1 MKNPELITADDLNS
15 WPDNDARDAQENFP
29 LLIRHLLLN
38 TPGVSAVSAR
48 AGNGV
53 NEPGYDG
60 FAQLD
65 EAVSVLP
72 SGSLRFEFGTNKDIS
87 TKASKDYRKRSKQD
101 DAASHVFVFAT
112 PRRWSGKDKWLEERR
127 SEGKFANVWALDAD
141 DLEAWLETSPSSHY
155 WLSEHLGKQPDEAR
169 TLEQWWGS
177 FHQATHPELP
187 LSMFTAGREST
198 RDKLRE
204 LLAKAPRT
212 ITIQADWRNDCL
224 AFIYASLAADG
235 EDELSALDRSVI
247 IVKSS
252 GAWNRIA
259 RQTGKSILIPAV
271 DGAETKP
278 AIDNGHYVIKIV
290 DREQVVYGKVDVKLP
305 RVSRPD
311 VQTLLN
317 DCGIKFQKA
326 NRLAGLAR
334 RNMPSFVRAL
344 TRDAA
349 IQTPM
354 WATDTSASML
364 AALTLVGA
372 WNANNDKDTQ
382 AIAELVGSD
391 YDTVTSLCQQRAGG
405 NDPVMSRSGSAWR
418 FASLEEAFRCLSSK
432 IIDGVVER
440 WKQITL
446 DVLGEANPS
455 YGLNPLE
462 KVEQQLNQP
471 TSQVQY
477 SEELKSGIA
486 RSLAMV
492 GSMDGDGA
500 LSGKLKDSVVAI
512 TNQLLNQAVGD
523 DSGRVWNLIGPR
535 LRYLAEAA
543 PQKFIDVTINNL
555 KQDASSLLRAYYA
568 DSNDILFGDPWFHP
582 HLLCALEVLAWS
594 EEYFD
599 DAIECLALLAANPA
613 DDKQRGNRPDESLA
627 AILCGWAN
635 FTTFPSGERLAA
647 LDIVKRISSPVGWD
661 LLFALWPDCS
671 AVITPP
677 ATPHFR
683 ADWCPL
689 TDAPVLRRDWN
700 VYRNGLVE
708 RALTWSDVTPSNL
721 NQLVNHINRG
731 IMPEDRAKIIDYL
744 GELALSTEY
753 NDDDRYVVWNALCQ
767 LATSHYHHRASE
779 WSLPEEEVDRLLELS
794 DRWKPTSPVLRHL
807 YLFDHTPGLLDCAL
821 HRDIDNYDQKVEARR
836 QEALSEIL
844 ADPQAIDDLALF
856 ASRADASLVLGWML
870 ADRQELNFWDIAH
883 WVDSSDSKLT
893 AVVDGYLY
901 RALRQRGASWLQDV
915 LDDPRLTASQRAAV
929 LLRVPAQLDCWEVV
943 ARSQDDDNAYW
954 QTAEMGVLPPNH
966 MRYAIERLVA
976 CGRAWDAID
985 SVSLSIRSA
994 KQEGVK
1000 TDLTV
1005 DVLIGL
1011 LHVACTQE
1019 SVKISSLSFEVG
1031 QVLDHIVEL
1040 KADRVD
1046 VARLELLLYPLIG
1059 NYREPVVLHRTLAA
1073 EPHLF
1078 VRLME
1083 VAHHDKTML
1092 GLDRSASFRRAMS
1105 ALNGWR
1111 GCPGMTA
1118 DGKLDAV
1125 VMQRWVDAARQGLA
1139 AAELSDIGDYEIGRL
1154 LANSPED
1161 ENGTWPLP
1169 AVCTLIDEVG
1179 SKNLD
1184 EGFIAGMCRG
1194 LMSSVRGVYDGGQQ
1208 EHESAQRYHALSKQI
1223 RSTSRH
1229 TARLL
1234 KKAANRYE
1242 ERAIQEDDQAEAR
1255 QDAL

>member
-29 LLIRHLLLN
+29 RLIRKLLHE
-38 TPGVSAVSAR
+38 TPGVSAVSVR

-53 NEPGYDG
+53 SAPGYDG
-60 FAQLD
+60 IAQLD
-65 EAVSVLP
+65 KAVSVLP
-72 SGSLRFEFGTNKDIS
+72 SGSLRFELGTNKDIG
-87 TKASKDYRKRSKQD
+87 TKASKDYRKRANQN
-101 DAASHVFVFAT
+101 DAAGHVFVFAT

-141 DLEAWLETSPSSHY
+141 DLEAWLEASPSSRY
-155 WLSEHLGKQPDEAR
+155 WISEHLGKQPDKAR

-187 LSMFTAGREST
+187 LSMFIAGREST

-212 ITIQADWRNDCL
+212 ITIQADWRDDCL
-224 AFIYASLAADG
+224 AFIYASLAADA
-235 EDELSALDRSVI
+235 ENQLDALDQSVI
-247 IVKSS
+247 IVKSV
-252 GAWNRIA
+252 GVWNRIA
-259 RQTGKSILIPAV
+259 RQAGKSVLIPAV
-271 DGAETKP
+271 DGIETKL
-278 AIDNGHYVIKIV
+278 AIDNGHHVIKIV
-290 DREQVVYGKVDVKLP
+290 DREQVVYGKVDVELP

-311 VQTLLN
+311 VQSLLN
-317 DCGIKFQKA
+317 DCGVNFQKA
-326 NRLAGLAR
+326 GYLAGLAR

-349 IQTPM
+349 IQMPT
-354 WATDTSASML
+354 WATDVSAPML

-372 WNANNDKDTQ
+372 WDANNDKDTQ
-382 AIAELVGSD
+382 AIAALVGSD
-391 YDTVTSLCQQRAGG
+391 YDTLTSLCQQRADG

-418 FASLEEAFRCLSSK
+418 FVSLEEAFLCLSSK
-432 IIDGVVER
+432 ITDGVVER
-440 WKQITL
+440 WKQLAL

-462 KVEQQLNQP
+462 KVEQQFNQP

-492 GSMDGDGA
+492 GSMDGDGV
-500 LSGKLKDSVVAI
+500 LSGKLRKSVDDI

-543 PQKFIDVTINNL
+543 PQQFIDVTIENL
-555 KQDASSLLRAYYA
+555 EHDSSSLLRAYYA

-582 HLLCALEVLAWS
+582 HLLWALEVLAWS

-599 DAIECLALLAANPA
+599 GAVECLALLAANRA

-635 FTTFPSGERLAA
+635 FTTVPSGERLAA
-647 LDIVKRISSPVGWD
+647 LDFVKQLSSPVGWD
-661 LLFALWPDCS
+661 LLFALWPDWTT
-671 AVITPP
+671 ITPTR
-677 ATPHFR
+677 TPRFR

-689 TDAPVLRRDWN
+689 TDAPVLQCDW
-700 VYRNGLVE
+700 VEYRHGLVE

-721 NQLVNHINRG
+721 KRLVNHINRG
-731 IMPEDRAKIIDYL
+731 ILSEDRTKIIDHL
-744 GELALSTEY
+744 GKLSSSEEFD
-753 NDDDRYVVWNALCQ
+753 DDDRYLVWHTLRQ
-767 LATSHYHHRASE
+767 LATSHYHHRAAE

-807 YLFDHTPGLLDCAL
+807 YLFNHDPGLLDCAL
-821 HRDIDNYDQKVEARR
+821 HRDIDDYDQKVEARR

-844 ADPQAIDDLALF
+844 AGPQAIDELALL
-856 ASRADASLVLGWML
+856 ASRAIASLVLGWML
-870 ADRQELNFWDIAH
+870 ADRQELNFWDIAY
-883 WVDSSDSKLT
+883 WADSSDRKLVT
-893 AVVDGYLY
+893 VMDGYLC
-901 RALRQRGASWLQDV
+901 RSLDQRGASWLQAV
-915 LDDPRLTASQRAAV
+915 LDDSRLTAAQRAAV
-929 LLRVPAQLDCWEVV
+929 LRCVPAEWDYWEVV
-943 ARSQDDDNAYW
+943 ARNQDDDSAYW
-954 QTAEMGVLPPNH
+954 QTAEMRVLPPDH
-966 MRYAIERLVA
+966 MQYAIERLVA

-1000 TDLTV
+1000 TDLTA

-1011 LHVACTQE
+1011 LHVACTQD
-1019 SVKISSLSFEVG
+1019 SVKIPSLSYEVG

-1040 KADRVD
+1040 NADQVD

-1059 NYREPVVLHRTLAA
+1059 DYREPIVLHHTLAT

-1083 VAHHDKTML
+1083 VAYRGETML

-1118 DGKLDAV
+1118 DGELDAA
-1125 VMQRWVDAARQGLA
+1125 VMQQWVEAARQGLA
-1139 AAELSDIGDYEIGRL
+1139 AADLSETGDYEIGRL

-1161 ENGTWPLP
+1161 ETGTWPLP
-1169 AVCTLIDEVG
+1169 AVCALIDEVG
-1179 SKNLD
+1179 SRNLD

-1208 EHESAQRYHALSKQI
+1208 EHESAQRYQALSKQI
-1223 RSTSRH
+1223 RLTSRH

-1234 KKAANRYE
+1234 KKAADRYKDRAKE
-1242 ERAIQEDDQAEAR
+1242 EDEQALAR

>member
-1 MKNPELITADDLNS
+1 MKNSELITADDLNS

-29 LLIRHLLLN
+29 RLVRKLLHE
-38 TPGVSAVSAR
+38 TPGVSAVSVR

-53 NEPGYDG
+53 SAPGYDG
-60 FAQLD
+60 IAQLD
-65 EAVSVLP
+65 EPVSVLP
-72 SGSLRFEFGTNKDIS
+72 SGSLRFEFGTNKDID
-87 TKASKDYRKRSKQD
+87 TKASKDYRKRSKQN

-155 WLSEHLGKQPDEAR
+155 WISEHLGKQPDEAQ
-169 TLEQWWGS
+169 TLDQWWGS

-212 ITIQADWRNDCL
+212 TTIQADWRDDCL
-224 AFIYASLAADG
+224 AFIYASFAAG
-235 EDELSALDRSVI
+235 AEDELSALDQSVV
-247 IVKSS
+247 IVKSV

-259 RQTGKSILIPAV
+259 RQAEKSILIPAV
-271 DGAETKP
+271 DGVETKP
-278 AIDNGHYVIKIV
+278 AIDNGHHVIKIV
-290 DREQVVYGKVDVKLP
+290 DREQVVYGKVDVELP

-311 VQTLLN
+311 VQSLLN
-317 DCGIKFQKA
+317 DCGVNFQKA
-326 NRLAGLAR
+326 GYLAGLAR

-349 IQTPM
+349 IQTPT
-354 WATDTSASML
+354 WATDTSAPML

-372 WNANNDKDTQ
+372 WDANNDKDTQ
-382 AIAELVGSD
+382 AIAALAGSD

-405 NDPVMSRSGSAWR
+405 NDPVMRQSGSAWR

-432 IIDGVVER
+432 ITDGVVER
-440 WKQITL
+440 WKQLVL

-462 KVEQQLNQP
+462 KCVQQLNQP

-486 RSLAMV
+486 RSFVMA

-500 LSGKLKDSVVAI
+500 LSGKLRDNVVDIA
-512 TNQLLNQAVGD
+512 NQLLNQAVGD
-523 DSGRVWNLIGPR
+523 DSGRVWNLIAPR
-535 LRYLAEAA
+535 LPSLAEAA
-543 PQKFIDVTINNL
+543 PQQFVDVVIGNL
-555 KQDASSLLRAYYA
+555 EQDSSSLLRAYYA
-568 DSNDILFGDPWFHP
+568 DSNDILFSDPWFHP
-582 HLLCALEVLAWS
+582 HLLWALEVLAWS
-594 EEYFD
+594 EDYFD
-599 DAIECLALLAANPA
+599 DAIECLTLLAANRV
-613 DDKQRGNRPDESLA
+613 DDKQCGNRPDKSLA

-635 FTTFPSGERLAA
+635 FTTVPYGERLAA
-647 LDIVKRISSPVGWD
+647 LDSVKRISPAVGWD
-661 LLFALWPDCS
+661 LLFALWPDYS
-671 AVITPP
+671 ATITPP
-677 ATPHFR
+677 ATPRFR

-689 TDAPVLRRDWN
+689 TDAPVLQRDWIA
-700 VYRNGLVE
+700 YRHGLVE
-708 RALTWSDVTPSNL
+708 RALTWSDMTPSNL
-721 NQLVNHINRG
+721 AQLVNHIN
-731 IMPEDRAKIIDYL
+731 IAVLLDDRAKIIDYL
-744 GELALSTEY
+744 GELAFSTEY
-753 NDDDRYVVWNALCQ
+753 NDDDRYLVWHTLRQ
-767 LATSHYHHRASE
+767 LATSHYHHRAAE

-794 DRWKPTSPVLRHL
+794 DRWKPTSPVLRYL
-807 YLFDHTPGLLDCAL
+807 YLFNHNPGMLDCAL
-821 HRDIDNYDQKVEARR
+821 HRDLDDYDQIVEQRR
-836 QEALSEIL
+836 QDALSEIL
-844 ADPQAIDDLALF
+844 SVPQKLDDLEIL
-856 ASRADASLVLGWML
+856 ASRAVASWVLGQML
-870 ADRQELNFWDIAH
+870 ADRQQLNFWGIAH

-929 LLRVPAQLDCWEVV
+929 LRRVPAQLDCWGAV

-994 KQEGVK
+994 KQEGIT
-1000 TDLTV
+1000 TDLTT

-1011 LHVACTQE
+1011 LHIACTQE
-1019 SVKISSLSFEVG
+1019 SAKISSLSYEVS

-1040 KADRVD
+1040 KADKMD
-1046 VARLELLLYPLIG
+1046 VARLEILLYPLIG
-1059 NYREPVVLHRTLAA
+1059 DYREPIVLHRTLATV
-1073 EPHLF
+1073 PHLF

-1083 VAHHDKTML
+1083 VAHRGEAML
-1092 GLDRSASFRRAMS
+1092 GLDRSASFRIAMS
-1105 ALNGWR
+1105 VLNGWR

-1118 DGKLDAV
+1118 DGKFDAA
-1125 VMQRWVDAARQGLA
+1125 VMQQWVETARKGLA
-1139 AAELSDIGDYEIGRL
+1139 AAELSDIGDYEIGGL

-1169 AVCTLIDEVG
+1169 AVCTLIDEVR
-1179 SKNLD
+1179 SENLD

-1208 EHESAQRYHALSKQI
+1208 EREHAQRYRTWSKQI

-1234 KKAANRYE
+1234 GKAAERYE
-1242 ERAIQEDDQAEAR
+1242 EQAAREDEQAVAR
-1255 QDAL
+1255 QDEV

>member
-1 MKNPELITADDLNS
+1 MKNPELITADDLNV
-15 WPDNDARDAQENFP
+15 WPDKNARDAQENFP

-60 FAQLD
+60 VAQSD
-65 EAVSVLP
+65 GTVSVLP
-72 SGSLRFEFGTNKDIS
+72 PGSLLFEFGTNKDIG
-87 TKASKDYRKRSKQD
+87 TKASKDYRKRAKQN

-112 PRRWSGKDKWLEERR
+112 PRRWSGKDKWLEEQR

-155 WLSEHLGKQPDEAR
+155 WISEHLGKQPDEAR

-204 LLAKAPRT
+204 LLAKAPRS
-212 ITIQADWRNDCL
+212 ITIQADWRDDCL
-224 AFIYASLAADG
+224 AFIYASLAADA
-235 EDELSALDRSVI
+235 ENQLDALDQSVI
-247 IVKSS
+247 IVKSV
-252 GAWNRIA
+252 GVWNRIA
-259 RQTGKSILIPAV
+259 RQAGKSVLIPAV
-271 DGAETKP
+271 DGIETKL
-278 AIDNGHYVIKIV
+278 AIDNGHHVIKIV
-290 DREQVVYGKVDVKLP
+290 DREQVVYGKVDVELP

-311 VQTLLN
+311 VQSLLN
-317 DCGIKFQKA
+317 DCGVNFQKA
-326 NRLAGLAR
+326 GYLAGLAR

-349 IQTPM
+349 IQMPT
-354 WATDTSASML
+354 WATDASAPML
-364 AALTLVGA
+364 AALALVGA
-372 WNANNDKDTQ
+372 WDANNDKDTQ
-382 AIAELVGSD
+382 AIAALVGGD
-391 YDTVTSLCQQRAGG
+391 YDTVTLLCQQRADG

-418 FASLEEAFRCLSSK
+418 FASLEEAFLCLSSK
-432 IIDGVVER
+432 ITDGVVER
-440 WKQITL
+440 WKQLAL

-462 KVEQQLNQP
+462 KVEQQFNQP

-492 GSMDGDGA
+492 GSMDGDGV
-500 LSGKLKDSVVAI
+500 LSGKLRESVDDI

-543 PQKFIDVTINNL
+543 PQQFIDVVIDNL
-555 KQDASSLLRAYYA
+555 EQDSSSLLRAFNS
-568 DSNDILFGDPWFHP
+568 DSSD
-582 HLLCALEVLAWS
+582 LLWALEVLAWS
-594 EEYFD
+594 NDYFD
-599 DAIECLALLAANPA
+599 DAIECLASLSANRV
-613 DDKQRGNRPDESLA
+613 DDIQCGNRSGESLS
-627 AILCGWAN
+627 AILCGWGN
-635 FTTFPSGERLAA
+635 FTTVSSGKKLAA
-647 LDIVKRISSPVGWD
+647 LDSVKRMSSSVGWD
-661 LLFALWPDCS
+661 LLFALWPDWTT
-671 AVITPP
+671 ITPTR
-677 ATPHFR
+677 TPRFR

-689 TDAPVLRRDWN
+689 TDAPVLQRDW
-700 VYRNGLVE
+700 VEYRHGLVE
-708 RALTWSDVTPSNL
+708 RALSWSGMTASNL
-721 NQLVNHINRG
+721 ERLINHINRG
-731 IMPEDRAKIIDYL
+731 VMPEDRAQIIDYL
-744 GELALSTEY
+744 SELALSTEY
-753 NDDDRYVVWNALCQ
+753 NDDDRYLVWRTVRE
-767 LATSHYHHRASE
+767 LAAKHSHHRAE

-807 YLFDHTPGLLDCAL
+807 YLFNHDPGLLDCAL
-821 HRDIDNYDQKVEARR
+821 HRDIDDYDQKVEARR
-836 QEALSEIL
+836 QEALKEIL
-844 ADPQAIDDLALF
+844 SMPQKVDNLEVL
-856 ASRADASLVLGWML
+856 ASRAVASWVLGQML
-870 ADRQELNFWDIAH
+870 ADRQELNFWDIAY

-915 LDDPRLTASQRAAV
+915 LDDPRLSASQRAAV
-929 LLRVPAQLDCWEVV
+929 LRCVPAEWDYWEVV
-943 ARSQDDDNAYW
+943 ARNQDDDSAYW
-954 QTAEMGVLPPNH
+954 QTAEMRVLPPDH
-966 MRYAIERLVA
+966 MQYAIERLVA

-1000 TDLTV
+1000 TDLTA

-1011 LHVACTQE
+1011 LHIACTQE
-1019 SVKISSLSFEVG
+1019 SAKISSLSYEVG
-1031 QVLDHIVEL
+1031 QVVDHIVEL
-1040 KADRVD
+1040 NANQVD
-1046 VARLELLLYPLIG
+1046 VARLEILFYRLIG
-1059 NYREPVVLHRTLAA
+1059 DYREPTVLHHTLAT

-1083 VAHHDKTML
+1083 VAHRGETML
-1092 GLDRSASFRRAMS
+1092 GMDRSASFRIAMS

-1111 GCPGMTA
+1111 GCPGMTT
-1118 DGKLDAV
+1118 DGELDAV
-1125 VMQRWVDAARQGLA
+1125 VMQRWVDAVRQGLA
-1139 AAELSDIGDYEIGRL
+1139 AAELSDIGDYEIGSL

-1161 ENGTWPLP
+1161 EEGAWPLP
-1169 AVCTLIDEVG
+1169 AVCALIDEAG
-1179 SKNLD
+1179 SRNLD

-1208 EHESAQRYHALSKQI
+1208 EREHAQRYRALSKQI
-1223 RSTSRH
+1223 RSTSWH

-1234 KKAANRYE
+1234 KKAADRYE
-1242 ERAIQEDDQAEAR
+1242 KRAVEEDDQAEAR

>member
-1 MKNPELITADDLNS
+1 MKNPELITADDLNV
-15 WPDNDARDAQENFP
+15 WPDKDARDAQENFP

-72 SGSLRFEFGTNKDIS
+72 SGSLRFEFGTNKDIGA
-87 TKASKDYRKRSKQD
+87 KATDDYRKRVKQD

-112 PRRWSGKDKWLEERR
+112 PRRWRGKEKWLEEHR
-127 SEGKFANVWALDAD
+127 SKGIFADVWALDAD
-141 DLEAWLETSPSSHY
+141 DLEAWLDVSPVSRY
-155 WLSEHLGKQPDEAR
+155 WISEHLGRQPDDAQ
-169 TLEQWWGS
+169 TLEHWWNA
-177 FHQATHPELP
+177 FHRATQPELP
-187 LSMFTAGREST
+187 LSMFMAGREST

-204 LLAKAPRT
+204 LLAKAPRS
-212 ITIQADWRNDCL
+212 ITIQADWRDDCL
-224 AFIYASLAADG
+224 AFIYASLAADA
-235 EDELSALDRSVI
+235 EDELSALDQSVI
-247 IVKSS
+247 IVKSV

-278 AIDNGHYVIKIV
+278 AIDDGHHVIKIV

-311 VQTLLN
+311 VQSLLN

-372 WNANNDKDTQ
+372 WNANNDRDTQ

-418 FASLEEAFRCLSSK
+418 FASLEEAFRCLSSR
-432 IIDGVVER
+432 ITDGVVER

-635 FTTFPSGERLAA
+635 FTTVPSGERLAA

-661 LLFALWPDCS
+661 LLFSLWPDCS

-721 NQLVNHINRG
+721 NRLVNHINRG

-744 GELALSTEY
+744 SELALSTEY
-753 NDDDRYVVWNALCQ
+753 NDDDRYLVWHTLRQ
-767 LATSHYHHRASE
+767 VATSHYHHRAAE

-807 YLFDHTPGLLDCAL
+807 YLFNHNPGLLDCAL
-821 HRDIDNYDQKVEARR
+821 HRDLDDYDQIVEQRR
-836 QEALSEIL
+836 QDALSEIL
-844 ADPQAIDDLALF
+844 SVPQKLDDLEIL
-856 ASRADASLVLGWML
+856 ASRAVASWVLGQML
-870 ADRQELNFWDIAH
+870 ADRQELNFWDIAY
-883 WVDSSDSKLT
+883 WVDSSDSKLA

-915 LDDPRLTASQRAAV
+915 LDDPRLSASQRAAV
-929 LLRVPAQLDCWEVV
+929 LRRVPAQLDCWEVV

-954 QTAEMGVLPPNH
+954 QTAEMRVLPPNH

-1040 KADRVD
+1040 KADQVD
-1046 VARLELLLYPLIG
+1046 VARLEILFYPLIG
-1059 NYREPVVLHRTLAA
+1059 DYREPIVLHHTLAT
-1073 EPHLF
+1073 ESHLF

-1083 VAHHDKTML
+1083 VAHRGETML
-1092 GLDRSASFRRAMS
+1092 GMDRSASFRIAMS
-1105 ALNGWR
+1105 VLDGWR

-1118 DGKLDAV
+1118 DGEIDAV
-1125 VMQRWVDAARQGLA
+1125 VMQQWVEAARQGLA
-1139 AAELSDIGDYEIGRL
+1139 AAELSEKGDHQIGRL

-1161 ENGTWPLP
+1161 ENGMWPLP
-1169 AVCTLIDEVG
+1169 AVCELIDEVG
-1179 SKNLD
+1179 SDNLD

-1194 LMSSVRGVYDGGQQ
+1194 LMSSVRGAYDGGQQ
-1208 EHESAQRYHALSKQI
+1208 EHESAQRYYALRKQI
-1223 RSTSRH
+1223 RSTSWH

-1234 KKAANRYE
+1234 KKAADRYE
-1242 ERAIQEDDQAEAR
+1242 ERAVEEDDQAEAR

>member
-1 MKNPELITADDLNS
+1 M
-15 WPDNDARDAQENFP
+15 
-29 LLIRHLLLN
+29 
-38 TPGVSAVSAR
+38 R

-53 NEPGYDG
+53 SAPGYDG
-60 FAQLD
+60 IAQLD
-65 EAVSVLP
+65 KAVSVLP
-72 SGSLRFEFGTNKDIS
+72 SGSLRFELGTNKDIG
-87 TKASKDYRKRSKQD
+87 TKASKDYRKRANQN
-101 DAASHVFVFAT
+101 DAAGHVFVFAT

-141 DLEAWLETSPSSHY
+141 DIEAWLEMSPSSHY
-155 WLSEHLGKQPDEAR
+155 WISEHLGKQPDEAR

-187 LSMFTAGREST
+187 LSMFIAGREST

-212 ITIQADWRNDCL
+212 ITIQADWRDDCL
-224 AFIYASLAADG
+224 AFIYASLAADA
-235 EDELSALDRSVI
+235 EDELSALDQSVI

-252 GAWNRIA
+252 GVWNRIA
-259 RQTGKSILIPAV
+259 RQAGKSILIPAF

-290 DREQVVYGKVDVKLP
+290 DREQVLHGKVDVKLP

-311 VQTLLN
+311 VQSLLN
-317 DCGIKFQKA
+317 DCEINFQKA

-349 IQTPM
+349 IRTPA
-354 WATDTSASML
+354 WATDTSAPML

-372 WNANNDKDTQ
+372 WDANNDKDTQ
-382 AIAELVGSD
+382 AIAALVGSD

-432 IIDGVVER
+432 ITDGVIER
-440 WKQITL
+440 WKQLAL

-455 YGLNPLE
+455 YGLNLLE
-462 KVEQQLNQP
+462 MLAQQLNEP
-471 TSQVQY
+471 TSRVQY

-486 RSLAMV
+486 QSLAMV

-500 LSGKLKDSVVAI
+500 LSGKLRDSAVDIAD
-512 TNQLLNQAVGD
+512 QLLSQAVED

-543 PQKFIDVTINNL
+543 PQQFVDVVIDNL
-555 KQDASSLLRAYYA
+555 EQDSSSLLRAFNSD
-568 DSNDILFGDPWFHP
+568 DSD
-582 HLLCALEVLAWS
+582 LLWALEVLAWS
-594 EEYFD
+594 NDYFD
-599 DAIECLALLAANPA
+599 DAIECLASLSANRV
-613 DDKQRGNRPDESLA
+613 DDIQCGNRSGESLS

-635 FTTFPSGERLAA
+635 FTTVPSGKKLAA
-647 LDIVKRISSPVGWD
+647 LDSVKRMSSSVGWD
-661 LLFALWPDCS
+661 LLFALWPDWTT
-671 AVITPP
+671 ITPTR
-677 ATPHFR
+677 TPRFR

-689 TDAPVLRRDWN
+689 TDAPVLQCDWIE
-700 VYRNGLVE
+700 YRHGLVE
-708 RALTWSDVTPSNL
+708 RALSWSGMTASNL
-721 NQLVNHINRG
+721 ERLVNHINRG
-731 IMPEDRAKIIDYL
+731 IMPEDRTKIIDYL
-744 GELALSTEY
+744 GELASSTEFS
-753 NDDDRYVVWNALCQ
+753 DDDRYFVWRTVRE
-767 LATSHYHHRASE
+767 LAAKHSHHRAE

-794 DRWKPTSPVLRHL
+794 DIWKPTSPVLRHL
-807 YLFDHTPGLLDCAL
+807 YLFNHDPGLLDCAL
-821 HRDIDNYDQKVEARR
+821 HRDIDDYDQKVWARR
-836 QEALSEIL
+836 QEALSDIL
-844 ADPQAIDDLALF
+844 SMPQKLDNLEVLASQAI
-856 ASRADASLVLGWML
+856 ASWMLGQML
-870 ADRQELNFWDIAH
+870 ADRQELDFWDIAY
-883 WVDSSDSKLT
+883 WADSSDRKL
-893 AVVDGYLY
+893 VSVMDGYLC
-901 RALRQRGASWLQDV
+901 RSLDQRGASWLQAV
-915 LDDPRLTASQRAAV
+915 LDDSRLTAAQRAAV
-929 LLRVPAQLDCWEVV
+929 LRCVPAEWDYWEVV
-943 ARSQDDDNAYW
+943 ARNQDDDSAYW
-954 QTAEMGVLPPNH
+954 QTAEMRVLPPDH
-966 MRYAIERLVA
+966 MQHAIERLVA

-1000 TDLTV
+1000 TDLTA

-1019 SVKISSLSFEVG
+1019 SVKISSLSYEVG

-1040 KADRVD
+1040 NANQVD

-1059 NYREPVVLHRTLAA
+1059 DYREPIVLHHTLAT

-1083 VAHHDKTML
+1083 VARRDKTML
-1092 GLDRSASFRRAMS
+1092 GMDRSASFRMATS
-1105 ALNGWR
+1105 VLNGWR

-1118 DGKLDAV
+1118 DGELDAA
-1125 VMQRWVDAARQGLA
+1125 VMQQWVETARQGLA
-1139 AAELSDIGDYEIGRL
+1139 AAELSDLGDYEIGRL

-1161 ENGTWPLP
+1161 ENGTWPLL
-1169 AVCTLIDEVG
+1169 AVCALIDEVG
-1179 SKNLD
+1179 SENLD
-1184 EGFIAGMCRG
+1184 EGFIAGTCRG

-1208 EHESAQRYHALSKQI
+1208 EHESAQRYRALSKQI
-1223 RSTSRH
+1223 RLTSRH

-1234 KKAANRYE
+1234 KKAADRYE
-1242 ERAIQEDDQAEAR
+1242 ERAIQEDEQALAR

>member
-29 LLIRHLLLN
+29 RLVRKLLHE
-38 TPGVSAVSAR
+38 TPGVSAVSVR

-53 NEPGYDG
+53 SAPGYDG
-60 FAQLD
+60 IAQLD
-65 EAVSVLP
+65 EPVSVLP
-72 SGSLRFEFGTNKDIS
+72 SGSLRFEFGTNKDID
-87 TKASKDYRKRSKQD
+87 TKASKDYRKRSKQN

-155 WLSEHLGKQPDEAR
+155 WISEHLGKQPDKAR

-204 LLAKAPRT
+204 LLTKAPRT
-212 ITIQADWRNDCL
+212 ITIQADWRDDCL
-224 AFIYASLAADG
+224 AFIYASLAADA
-235 EDELSALDRSVI
+235 ENQLDALDQSVI
-247 IVKSS
+247 IVKSV
-252 GAWNRIA
+252 GVWNRIS
-259 RQTGKSILIPAV
+259 RQAGKSILIPAV
-271 DGAETKP
+271 DGAETKL
-278 AIDNGHYVIKIV
+278 AIDNGHHVIKIV
-290 DREQVVYGKVDVKLP
+290 DREQVVYGKVDVELP

-311 VQTLLN
+311 VQSLLN
-317 DCGIKFQKA
+317 DCGVNFQKA
-326 NRLAGLAR
+326 GYLAGLAR

-344 TRDAA
+344 TCNTA

-372 WNANNDKDTQ
+372 WDANNDKDKQ
-382 AIAELVGSD
+382 AIAALVGSD
-391 YDTVTSLCQQRAGG
+391 YDTVTSLCQQRADG
-405 NDPVMSRSGSAWR
+405 NDPVMSHSGSVWR
-418 FASLEEAFRCLSSK
+418 FASLEEAFRCLSSR
-432 IIDGVVER
+432 ITDGVIER
-440 WKQITL
+440 WKQLVL
-446 DVLGEANPS
+446 DVLSEANPS

-471 TSQVQY
+471 TSQIQY

-500 LSGKLKDSVVAI
+500 LSGKLRESVVDI

-543 PQKFIDVTINNL
+543 PQKFIDVMINNL
-555 KQDASSLLRAYYA
+555 RQDASSLLRAYYA

-582 HLLCALEVLAWS
+582 HLLWALEVLAWS

-599 DAIECLALLAANPA
+599 DAIECLTLLAANPT

-635 FTTFPSGERLAA
+635 FTTVPSGEKLAA
-647 LDIVKRISSPVGWD
+647 LDSVKRISATVGWD
-661 LLFALWPDCS
+661 LLFALWPDYS

-689 TDAPVLRRDWN
+689 TDKPVKWEERSSFFQ
-700 VYRNGLVE
+700 GLVE
-708 RALTWSDVTPSNL
+708 RALTWSDVTSSNL
-721 NQLVNHINRG
+721 KRLVNHINRG
-731 IMPEDRAKIIDYL
+731 IMPEDRVKIIDYL
-744 GELALSTEY
+744 DELAFSTEY
-753 NDDDRYVVWNALCQ
+753 NDDDRYLVWHTLRQ
-767 LATSHYHHRASE
+767 LATSHYHHRAAE

-807 YLFDHTPGLLDCAL
+807 YLFNHNPGLLDCAL
-821 HRDIDNYDQKVEARR
+821 HRDLDDYGQIVEQRR
-836 QEALSEIL
+836 QDALSEIL
-844 ADPQAIDDLALF
+844 SVPQKLDDLEIL
-856 ASRADASLVLGWML
+856 ASRAVAPWVLGQML
-870 ADRQELNFWDIAH
+870 ADRQELDFWDIAL

-915 LDDPRLTASQRAAV
+915 LDDPRLTALQRAAV
-929 LLRVPAQLDCWEVV
+929 LRCVPAEWDYWEVV
-943 ARSQDDDNAYW
+943 ARSQDDNNAYW
-954 QTAEMGVLPPNH
+954 KTAEMRVLPPNR
-966 MRYAIERLVA
+966 MRYAIGRLVA

-1000 TDLTV
+1000 TDLTA

-1019 SVKISSLSFEVG
+1019 SVKISSLSYKVG

-1040 KADRVD
+1040 KADQVD
-1046 VARLELLLYPLIG
+1046 VARLEILFYLLIG
-1059 NYREPVVLHRTLAA
+1059 DYREPIVLHHTLAT
-1073 EPHLF
+1073 ESHLF

-1083 VAHHDKTML
+1083 VAHRGETML
-1092 GLDRSASFRRAMS
+1092 GMDRSASFRIAMS
-1105 ALNGWR
+1105 VLDGWR
-1111 GCPGMTA
+1111 GCPGVTA
-1118 DGKLDAV
+1118 DGEIDAV
-1125 VMQRWVDAARQGLA
+1125 VMQQWVETARQGLA
-1139 AAELSDIGDYEIGRL
+1139 AAELSDKGDHQIGRL

-1161 ENGTWPLP
+1161 ENGMWPLP
-1169 AVCTLIDEVG
+1169 AVCELIDEVG
-1179 SKNLD
+1179 SENLD
-1184 EGFIAGMCRG
+1184 EGFIVGMCRG

-1208 EHESAQRYHALSKQI
+1208 EREHAQRYRTWSKQI

-1234 KKAANRYE
+1234 GKAAERYE
-1242 ERAIQEDDQAEAR
+1242 EQAGREDERALAR
-1255 QDAL
+1255 QDEL

>member
-1 MKNPELITADDLNS
+1 MKNSELITADDLNS
-15 WPDNDARDAQENFP
+15 WPDNDARNAQENFP
-29 LLIRHLLLN
+29 RLIRKLLHE

-53 NEPGYDG
+53 NVPGYDG
-60 FAQLD
+60 AAQSD
-65 EAVSVLP
+65 KTVSVLP
-72 SGSLRFEFGTNKDIS
+72 SGSLIFEFGTDKKVAS
-87 TKASKDYRKRSKQD
+87 KASEDFHKRAKQN

-112 PRRWSGKDKWLEERR
+112 PRRWSGKDMWLEERR

-141 DLEAWLETSPSSHY
+141 DLEAWLEMSPSSHY
-155 WLSEHLGKQPDEAR
+155 WISEHLGKQPDEAR

-177 FHQATHPELP
+177 FRQATQPELP
-187 LSMFTAGREST
+187 LSMFIAGREST
-198 RDKLRE
+198 QDKLRE

-224 AFIYASLAADG
+224 AFIYASLTADA
-235 EDELSALDRSVI
+235 EDELSALDQSVI

-252 GAWNRIA
+252 GVWNRIA
-259 RQTGKSILIPAV
+259 RQAGKSILIPAF

-290 DREQVVYGKVDVKLP
+290 DREQVLHGKVDVKLP

-311 VQTLLN
+311 VQSLLN
-317 DCGIKFQKA
+317 DCEINFQKA

-349 IQTPM
+349 IQMPT
-354 WATDTSASML
+354 WATDVSAPML

-372 WNANNDKDTQ
+372 WDANNDKDTQ
-382 AIAELVGSD
+382 AIAALVGSD

-418 FASLEEAFRCLSSK
+418 FASLEETFRCLSSK
-432 IIDGVVER
+432 ITDDVVER
-440 WKQITL
+440 WKQLAL
-446 DVLGEANPS
+446 DVLGEANPL

-492 GSMDGDGA
+492 GSMDGDGV
-500 LSGKLKDSVVAI
+500 LSGKLRDSAVDIVDR
-512 TNQLLNQAVGD
+512 LLSQAVED

-543 PQKFIDVTINNL
+543 PKKFIDFTINNL
-555 KQDASSLLRAYYA
+555 KQDSSSLLRAYYA
-568 DSNDILFGDPWFHP
+568 GSNDILFSDPWFHP
-582 HLLCALEVLAWS
+582 HLLWALEVLAWS

-635 FTTFPSGERLAA
+635 FTTVPSGERLAA
-647 LDIVKRISSPVGWD
+647 LDFVKQISSPVGWD
-661 LLFALWPDCS
+661 LLFALWPDWTT
-671 AVITPP
+671 ITPTR
-677 ATPHFR
+677 TPRFR

-689 TDAPVLRRDWN
+689 TDAPVLQCDW
-700 VYRNGLVE
+700 VEYRHGLVE
-708 RALTWSDVTPSNL
+708 RALSWRGMTASNL
-721 NQLVNHINRG
+721 ERLVNHINRG
-731 IMPEDRAKIIDYL
+731 ILSEDRTKIIDHL
-744 GELALSTEY
+744 GKLSSSEEFD
-753 NDDDRYVVWNALCQ
+753 DDDRYHVWRTVRE
-767 LATSHYHHRASE
+767 LAAKHSRHRAE

-807 YLFDHTPGLLDCAL
+807 YLFNHDPGLLDCAL
-821 HRDIDNYDQKVEARR
+821 HRDIDDYDQKVEARR
-836 QEALSEIL
+836 QEALSEII
-844 ADPQAIDDLALF
+844 AGPQAIDDLALL
-856 ASRADASLVLGWML
+856 ASRAVASLVLGWML
-870 ADRQELNFWDIAH
+870 ADRQELNFWNIAY
-883 WVDSSDSKLT
+883 WADSSDRKLVT
-893 AVVDGYLY
+893 VMDGYLC
-901 RALRQRGASWLQDV
+901 RSLDQRGASWLQAV
-915 LDDPRLTASQRAAV
+915 LDDSRLTAAQRAAV
-929 LLRVPAQLDCWEVV
+929 LRCVPAEWDYWEVV
-943 ARSQDDDNAYW
+943 ARNQDDDNAYW
-954 QTAEMGVLPPNH
+954 QTAEMRVLPPDH

-994 KQEGVK
+994 KQEGVT
-1000 TDLTV
+1000 TDLTA

-1011 LHVACTQE
+1011 LHIACTQE
-1019 SVKISSLSFEVG
+1019 SVKIFSLSYEVS

-1040 KADRVD
+1040 KADQVD
-1046 VARLELLLYPLIG
+1046 VARLEILFYRLIDD
-1059 NYREPVVLHRTLAA
+1059 YREPIVLNHTLAT

-1083 VAHHDKTML
+1083 VAHRGDTML
-1092 GLDRSASFRRAMS
+1092 GMDRSASFRIATS
-1105 ALNGWR
+1105 VLNGWR

-1118 DGKLDAV
+1118 DGELDAA
-1125 VMQRWVDAARQGLA
+1125 VMQQWVEAARQGLA
-1139 AAELSDIGDYEIGRL
+1139 VAELSDIGDYEIGSL

-1161 ENGTWPLP
+1161 EEGAWPLP
-1169 AVCTLIDEVG
+1169 AVCALIDEVG

-1234 KKAANRYE
+1234 KKAADRYE
-1242 ERAIQEDDQAEAR
+1242 KRAVEEDDQAEAR
-1255 QDAL
+1255 QDEL

>member
-1 MKNPELITADDLNS
+1 MKNPELITADDLNV
-15 WPDNDARDAQENFP
+15 WPDKDARDAQENFP

-38 TPGVSAVSAR
+38 TPGVSSVSAR

-53 NEPGYDG
+53 NAPGYDG
-60 FAQLD
+60 VAQSD
-65 EAVSVLP
+65 GTVSVLP
-72 SGSLRFEFGTNKDIS
+72 PGSLLFEFGTNKDIG
-87 TKASKDYRKRSKQD
+87 TKASKDYRKRAKQN
-101 DAASHVFVFAT
+101 DAANHVFVFST

-141 DLEAWLETSPSSHY
+141 DLEAWLEMSPSSHY
-155 WLSEHLGKQPDEAR
+155 WISEHLGRQPDDAQ
-169 TLEQWWGS
+169 TLEHWWNA
-177 FHQATHPELP
+177 FHRATQPELP
-187 LSMFTAGREST
+187 LSMFMAGREST

-204 LLAKAPRT
+204 LLAKVPRT
-212 ITIQADWRNDCL
+212 ITIQADWRDDCL
-224 AFIYASLAADG
+224 AFIYASLAADA
-235 EDELSALDRSVI
+235 ENQLDALDQSVI
-247 IVKSS
+247 IVKSV
-252 GAWNRIA
+252 GVWNRIA
-259 RQTGKSILIPAV
+259 RQAGKSLLIPAV
-271 DGAETKP
+271 DGVETKL
-278 AIDNGHYVIKIV
+278 AIDNGHHVIKIV
-290 DREQVVYGKVDVKLP
+290 DREQVVYGKVDVELS

-311 VQTLLN
+311 VQSLLN
-317 DCGIKFQKA
+317 DCGVNFQKA
-326 NRLAGLAR
+326 GYLAGLAR

-349 IQTPM
+349 IQMPT
-354 WATDTSASML
+354 WATDASAPML

-372 WNANNDKDTQ
+372 WDTDNEKDRQ
-382 AIAELVGSD
+382 AIAALVRND
-391 YDTVTSLCQQRAGG
+391 YDTVTLLCQGRSGG
-405 NDPVMSRSGSAWR
+405 NDPVMSQSGSVWR

-440 WKQITL
+440 WKQLAL

-462 KVEQQLNQP
+462 KVEQQFNQL

-492 GSMDGDGA
+492 GSMDGDGV

-512 TNQLLNQAVGD
+512 ANQLLNQAVGD

-543 PQKFIDVTINNL
+543 PQQFIDVTIDNL
-555 KQDASSLLRAYYA
+555 EHDSSSLLRAYYA
-568 DSNDILFGDPWFHP
+568 DSNDILFGDLWFHP
-582 HLLCALEVLAWS
+582 HLLWALEVLAWS

-599 DAIECLALLAANPA
+599 GAVECLALLAANRA
-613 DDKQRGNRPDESLA
+613 DDKQRGNRPDESLT

-635 FTTFPSGERLAA
+635 FTKVPSDERLAA
-647 LDIVKRISSPVGWD
+647 LDSVKRISSPVGWD
-661 LLFALWPDCS
+661 ILFALWPDYS

-677 ATPHFR
+677 ATPRFR

-689 TDAPVLRRDWN
+689 TDKPVKWEERSSFFH
-700 VYRNGLVE
+700 GLVE

-721 NQLVNHINRG
+721 KRLINHINRG
-731 IMPEDRAKIIDYL
+731 ILPEDRTKIIDHL
-744 GELALSTEY
+744 GKLSSSEEF
-753 NDDDRYVVWNALCQ
+753 NDDDRYLVWRTVRE
-767 LATSHYHHRASE
+767 LAAKHSRHRAE

-807 YLFDHTPGLLDCAL
+807 YLFNHDPGLLDCAL
-821 HRDIDNYDQKVEARR
+821 HRDIDDYDQKVEARR
-836 QEALSEIL
+836 QEALSEII
-844 ADPQAIDDLALF
+844 AGPQAIDDLALL
-856 ASRADASLVLGWML
+856 ASRAVASLVLGWML
-870 ADRQELNFWDIAH
+870 ADRQELNFWDIAY
-883 WVDSSDSKLT
+883 WADSSDRKLVT
-893 AVVDGYLY
+893 VMDGYLC
-901 RALRQRGASWLQDV
+901 RSLDQRGASWLQAV
-915 LDDPRLTASQRAAV
+915 LDDSRLTAAQRAAV
-929 LLRVPAQLDCWEVV
+929 LRCVPAEWDYWEVV
-943 ARSQDDDNAYW
+943 ARNQDDDNAYW
-954 QTAEMGVLPPNH
+954 QTAEMRVLPPDH

-994 KQEGVK
+994 KQEGVT
-1000 TDLTV
+1000 TDLTA

-1011 LHVACTQE
+1011 LHIACTQE
-1019 SVKISSLSFEVG
+1019 SVKISSLSYEVS

-1040 KADRVD
+1040 KANHVD
-1046 VARLELLLYPLIG
+1046 VARLELLLYPLVG
-1059 NYREPVVLHRTLAA
+1059 YYREPIVLHRTLAT

-1078 VRLME
+1078 IRLME
-1083 VAHHDKTML
+1083 VVCRDKTML
-1092 GLDRSASFRRAMS
+1092 GMDRSASFRMATS
-1105 ALNGWR
+1105 VLNGWR

-1118 DGKLDAV
+1118 DGELDAA
-1125 VMQRWVDAARQGLA
+1125 VMQQWVETARQGLA
-1139 AAELSDIGDYEIGRL
+1139 AAELSDIGDYEIGSL

-1161 ENGTWPLP
+1161 ENGMWPLP
-1169 AVCTLIDEVG
+1169 AVCELIDEVG

-1184 EGFIAGMCRG
+1184 EGFIAGTCRG

-1208 EHESAQRYHALSKQI
+1208 EHESAQRYQALSKQI

-1234 KKAANRYE
+1234 KKAADRYKDRAKE
-1242 ERAIQEDDQAEAR
+1242 EDEQALAR

>member
-1 MKNPELITADDLNS
+1 MKNPELIAADDLNS
-15 WPDNDARDAQENFP
+15 WPDNSAHDAQENFP
-29 LLIRHLLLN
+29 RLIRHLLHE
-38 TPGVSAVSAR
+38 TPGISEVSVR

-53 NEPGYDG
+53 SAPGYDG
-60 FAQLD
+60 IAQLD
-65 EAVSVLP
+65 KAASVLP
-72 SGSLRFEFGTNKDIS
+72 SGSLRFELGTNKDIG
-87 TKASKDYRKRSKQD
+87 TKASKDYRKRAKQN

-155 WLSEHLGKQPDEAR
+155 WISEHLGKQPDEAR

-224 AFIYASLAADG
+224 AFIYASLAADA
-235 EDELSALDRSVI
+235 EDELSVLDQSVI
-247 IVKSS
+247 IVKSV
-252 GAWNRIA
+252 GVWNRIA
-259 RQTGKSILIPAV
+259 LQAGKSILIPAF
-271 DGAETKP
+271 DGAEQQP
-278 AIDNGHYVIKIV
+278 ALNNGHHVLQIV
-290 DREQVVYGKVDVKLP
+290 DRGQIPLEKTALQLP

-311 VQTLLN
+311 VQLLLN
-317 DCGIKFQKA
+317 GCGVNFQQA
-326 NRLAGLAR
+326 GYLAGLAR

-344 TRDAA
+344 TRNTA
-349 IQTPM
+349 IQTPA
-354 WATDTSASML
+354 WATDTSAPML

-372 WNANNDKDTQ
+372 WDANNDKDTR
-382 AIAELVGSD
+382 AIAALAGGD
-391 YDTVTSLCQQRAGG
+391 YDTVTSLCQQRADG
-405 NDPVMSRSGSAWR
+405 NDPVMSHSGSVWR

-432 IIDGVVER
+432 ITDDVIER
-440 WKQITL
+440 WKQMTL
-446 DVLGEANPS
+446 DVLSEVNPS
-455 YGLNPLE
+455 YGLDPLE

-500 LSGKLKDSVVAI
+500 LSGKLRESVVDI

-543 PQKFIDVTINNL
+543 PQQFIDVIIDNL
-555 KQDASSLLRAYYA
+555 EQDSSSLLRAYYA

-582 HLLCALEVLAWS
+582 HLLWALEVLAWS

-599 DAIECLALLAANPA
+599 DAVECLALLAANRA

-635 FTTFPSGERLAA
+635 FTTVPSGERLAA
-647 LDIVKRISSPVGWD
+647 LDSVKRISSPVGWD
-661 LLFALWPDCS
+661 LLFALWPDYS

-689 TDAPVLRRDWN
+689 TDKPVKWEERSFFFH
-700 VYRNGLVE
+700 GLVE

-721 NQLVNHINRG
+721 KRLINHINRG

-744 GELALSTEY
+744 DELASSTEFS
-753 NDDDRYVVWNALCQ
+753 DDDRYLVWRTVRE
-767 LATSHYHHRASE
+767 LAAKHSHHRAE

-807 YLFDHTPGLLDCAL
+807 YLFNHNPGLLDCAL
-821 HRDIDNYDQKVEARR
+821 HRDIDDYDQKVEARR

-844 ADPQAIDDLALF
+844 AGSQKLDDLEIL
-856 ASRADASLVLGWML
+856 ASRAVASWVLGQML

-901 RALRQRGASWLQDV
+901 RVLRQRGASWLQDV

-929 LLRVPAQLDCWEVV
+929 LRRVPAQLDCWEVV

-976 CGRAWDAID
+976 CGRAWDAIV
-985 SVSLSIRSA
+985 SVSSSIQSA
-994 KQEGVK
+994 KQEGDA
-1000 TDLTV
+1000 TDLTA

-1011 LHVACTQE
+1011 LNVALARDL
-1019 SVKISSLSFEVG
+1019 SWNHSLSDEVG
-1031 QVLDHIVEL
+1031 KVLDHLVEL
-1040 KADRVD
+1040 KANKRDIV
-1046 VARLELLLYPLIG
+1046 RLELLLYPLLG
-1059 NYREPVVLHRTLAA
+1059 RNRELAVLNHILATDSRIFVKLLEVVHSR
-1073 EPHLF
+1073 
-1078 VRLME
+1078 
-1083 VAHHDKTML
+1083 KNML
-1092 GLDRSASFRRAMS
+1092 GLGRIDSYRVARSVFDD
-1105 ALNGWR
+1105 WR
-1111 GCPGMTA
+1111 GCPGMRA
-1118 DGKLDAV
+1118 DGRFD
-1125 VMQRWVDAARQGLA
+1125 VMVMRRWVEAARQGLA
-1139 AAELSDIGDYEIGRL
+1139 VADLSDIGDYEIGRV
-1154 LANSPED
+1154 LANSPENSAG
-1161 ENGTWPLP
+1161 EWPLP
-1169 AVCTLIDEVG
+1169 AVCALIDEVG
-1179 SKNLD
+1179 SRNLD

-1234 KKAANRYE
+1234 KKAADRYE
-1242 ERAIQEDDQAEAR
+1242 KRAVEEDDQAEAR

>member
-15 WPDNDARDAQENFP
+15 WPDNSAHDAQENFP
-29 LLIRHLLLN
+29 RLIRHLLHE
-38 TPGVSAVSAR
+38 TPGISEVSVR

-53 NEPGYDG
+53 SAPGYDG
-60 FAQLD
+60 IAQLD
-65 EAVSVLP
+65 KAASVLP
-72 SGSLRFEFGTNKDIS
+72 SGSLRFELGTNKDIG
-87 TKASKDYRKRSKQD
+87 TKASKDYRKRAKQN

-155 WLSEHLGKQPDEAR
+155 WISEHLGKQPDEAR

-224 AFIYASLAADG
+224 AFIYASLAADA
-235 EDELSALDRSVI
+235 EDELSALDQSVI
-247 IVKSS
+247 IVKSV
-252 GAWNRIA
+252 GVWNRIS
-259 RQTGKSILIPAV
+259 RQAGKSILIPAF
-271 DGAETKP
+271 DGAEQQS
-278 AIDNGHYVIKIV
+278 ALNNGHHVLQIV
-290 DREQVVYGKVDVKLP
+290 DRGQIPLEKTALQLP

-311 VQTLLN
+311 VQLLLN
-317 DCGIKFQKA
+317 GCGVNFQQA
-326 NRLAGLAR
+326 GYLAGLAR

-344 TRDAA
+344 TRNTA
-349 IQTPM
+349 IQTPA
-354 WATDTSASML
+354 WATDTSAPML
-364 AALTLVGA
+364 AALTLVGG
-372 WNANNDKDTQ
+372 WDANNDKDTQ
-382 AIAELVGSD
+382 AIAALVRSD

-405 NDPVMSRSGSAWR
+405 NDPVMSHSGSAWR

-432 IIDGVVER
+432 ITDGVIER
-440 WKQITL
+440 WKQLAL

-462 KVEQQLNQP
+462 KFAQQLNEP

-486 RSLAMV
+486 RSLAMI

-500 LSGKLKDSVVAI
+500 QSRKLRDNAVDIA
-512 TNQLLNQAVGD
+512 NQLLNQAVGD

-535 LRYLAEAA
+535 LRYFAEAA
-543 PQKFIDVTINNL
+543 PQQFIDVTIDNL
-555 KQDASSLLRAYYA
+555 EQDSSSLLRAYDA

-582 HLLCALEVLAWS
+582 HLLWALEVLAWS

-599 DAIECLALLAANPA
+599 DAIECLTLLAANRG
-613 DDKQRGNRPDESLA
+613 DDKQRGNRPDESLT

-635 FTTFPSGERLAA
+635 FTTVPSGKRLAA
-647 LDIVKRISSPVGWD
+647 LDSVKQLSSPVGWD
-661 LLFALWPDCS
+661 LLFALWPDYS

-677 ATPHFR
+677 ATPRFR

-689 TDAPVLRRDWN
+689 TDKPVKWEERSSFFH
-700 VYRNGLVE
+700 GLVE
-708 RALTWSDVTPSNL
+708 RALTWSDVTPANL
-721 NQLVNHINRG
+721 KRLINHINRG
-731 IMPEDRAKIIDYL
+731 IMPEDRTKIIDYL
-744 GELALSTEY
+744 GELAYSTEF
-753 NDDDRYVVWNALCQ
+753 NDDDRYLVWHTVRE
-767 LATSHYHHRASE
+767 LAAKHSHHRVE
-779 WSLPEEEVDRLLELS
+779 WSLPEEEVERFLELS
-794 DRWKPTSPVLRHL
+794 DRWEPTSPVLRHL
-807 YLFDHTPGLLDCAL
+807 YLFNHNPGLLDCAL
-821 HRDIDNYDQKVEARR
+821 HRDIDDYDQKVEARR
-836 QEALSEIL
+836 QEALKEIL
-844 ADPQAIDDLALF
+844 STPQKLDNLEVL
-856 ASRADASLVLGWML
+856 ASRAIASWVLGQML
-870 ADRQELNFWDIAH
+870 ADRQELDFWDIAH
-883 WVDSSDSKLT
+883 WADSSDSKLT

-915 LDDPRLTASQRAAV
+915 LDDSQLTASQRAAV
-929 LLRVPAQLDCWEVV
+929 LHRVPALQDYWEVV
-943 ARSQDDDNAYW
+943 GRNQDDDNTYW
-954 QTAEMGVLPPNH
+954 QTAEMRVLPPDH

-976 CGRAWDAID
+976 CERAWDAID

-994 KQEGVK
+994 KQEGVT
-1000 TDLTV
+1000 TDLTA

-1011 LHVACTQE
+1011 LHIACTQG
-1019 SVKISSLSFEVG
+1019 SAKISSLSYEVG

-1118 DGKLDAV
+1118 DGEIDAV

-1184 EGFIAGMCRG
+1184 EGFIAGTCRG

-1223 RSTSRH
+1223 CSTSRH

-1234 KKAANRYE
+1234 KNAADRYE
-1242 ERAIQEDDQAEAR
+1242 KRAVEEDDQAVAR
-1255 QDAL
+1255 QDEL

>member
-1 MKNPELITADDLNS
+1 MKNPELITADDLNV
-15 WPDNDARDAQENFP
+15 WPDKDARDAQENFP

-60 FAQLD
+60 VAQSD
-65 EAVSVLP
+65 GTVSVLP
-72 SGSLRFEFGTNKDIS
+72 PGSLLFEFGTNKDIGA
-87 TKASKDYRKRSKQD
+87 KATDDYRKRVKQD

-112 PRRWSGKDKWLEERR
+112 PRRWSGKDKWLEEQR

-141 DLEAWLETSPSSHY
+141 DLEAWLEISPSSHY
-155 WLSEHLGKQPDEAR
+155 WISQHLGKQPDEAR

-212 ITIQADWRNDCL
+212 ITIQADWRDDCL
-224 AFIYASLAADG
+224 AFIYASLAADA
-235 EDELSALDRSVI
+235 ENQLDALDQSVI
-247 IVKSS
+247 IVKSV
-252 GAWNRIA
+252 GVWNRIS
-259 RQTGKSILIPAV
+259 RQAGKSILIPAFG
-271 DGAETKP
+271 GAEQQP
-278 AIDNGHYVIKIV
+278 ALNNGHHVLQIV
-290 DREQVVYGKVDVKLP
+290 DHEQIPLEKTALQLP

-311 VQTLLN
+311 VQLLLN
-317 DCGIKFQKA
+317 GCGVNFQQA
-326 NRLAGLAR
+326 GYLAGLAR

-344 TRDAA
+344 TRNIA
-349 IQTPM
+349 IQTPA
-354 WATDTSASML
+354 WATDTSAPML

-372 WNANNDKDTQ
+372 WDANNDKDKQ
-382 AIAELVGSD
+382 AIAALVGSD

-405 NDPVMSRSGSAWR
+405 NDPVMSHSGSAWR
-418 FASLEEAFRCLSSK
+418 FASLEEAFRCLSSR
-432 IIDGVVER
+432 ITDGVIER
-440 WKQITL
+440 WKQLVL
-446 DVLGEANPS
+446 DVLSEANPS

-462 KVEQQLNQP
+462 KAEQQLNQP
-471 TSQVQY
+471 TSQIQY

-500 LSGKLKDSVVAI
+500 LSGKLRESVGDI

-555 KQDASSLLRAYYA
+555 KQDSSSLLRAYYA
-568 DSNDILFGDPWFHP
+568 DSGDIFFSDPWFHP
-582 HLLCALEVLAWS
+582 HLLWALEVLAWS

-599 DAIECLALLAANPA
+599 DAVECLALLAANPA
-613 DDKQRGNRPDESLA
+613 DDKQRGNRPDESLT

-635 FTTFPSGERLAA
+635 FTTVPSGKRLAA
-647 LDIVKRISSPVGWD
+647 LDSVKQLSSPVGWD
-661 LLFALWPDCS
+661 LLFTLWPNCS
-671 AVITPP
+671 ATIMPP
-677 ATPHFR
+677 ATPRFR

-689 TDAPVLRRDWN
+689 TDAPVLQRDWIA
-700 VYRNGLVE
+700 YRHGLVE

-721 NQLVNHINRG
+721 KRLINHINRG

-744 GELALSTEY
+744 SELALSTEY
-753 NDDDRYVVWNALCQ
+753 NDDDRYLVWHTLRQ
-767 LATSHYHHRASE
+767 VATSHYHHRAAE

-807 YLFDHTPGLLDCAL
+807 YLFNHNPGLLDCAL
-821 HRDIDNYDQKVEARR
+821 HRDNDDYDQKVEARR
-836 QEALSEIL
+836 QEALKQIL
-844 ADPQAIDDLALF
+844 STPQKLDNLEVL
-856 ASRADASLVLGWML
+856 ASRAIASWMLGQML
-870 ADRQELNFWDIAH
+870 ADRQELNFWDIAY
-883 WVDSSDSKLT
+883 WADSSDSKLT
-893 AVVDGYLY
+893 TVVDGYLY

-929 LLRVPAQLDCWEVV
+929 LRCVPTQQDYWEVV
-943 ARSQDDDNAYW
+943 GRNQDDDNTYW
-954 QTAEMGVLPPNH
+954 QTAEMRVLPPDH

-976 CGRAWDAID
+976 CERAWDAID

-1000 TDLTV
+1000 TDLTA

-1019 SVKISSLSFEVG
+1019 SVKISSLSYEVG

-1040 KADRVD
+1040 KADHVD

-1059 NYREPVVLHRTLAA
+1059 DYREPIVLHRTLAT

-1083 VAHHDKTML
+1083 VARRDKTML
-1092 GLDRSASFRRAMS
+1092 GMDRSASFRMATS
-1105 ALNGWR
+1105 VLNGWR
-1111 GCPGMTA
+1111 GCPGMTT
-1118 DGKLDAV
+1118 DGELDAV
-1125 VMQRWVDAARQGLA
+1125 VMQRWVDAVRQGLA
-1139 AAELSDIGDYEIGRL
+1139 AAELSDIGDYEIGGL

-1169 AVCTLIDEVG
+1169 AVCELIDEVG
-1179 SKNLD
+1179 SDNLD

-1208 EHESAQRYHALSKQI
+1208 EHESAQRYRALSRQI
-1223 RSTSRH
+1223 RLTSRH

>member
-1 MKNPELITADDLNS
+1 MKNPELITADDLNV
-15 WPDNDARDAQENFP
+15 WPDKDARDAQENFP

-60 FAQLD
+60 VAQSD
-65 EAVSVLP
+65 GTVSVLP
-72 SGSLRFEFGTNKDIS
+72 PGSLLFEFGTNKDIGA
-87 TKASKDYRKRSKQD
+87 KATDDYRKRVKQD

-112 PRRWSGKDKWLEERR
+112 PRRWRGKEKWLEEHR
-127 SEGKFANVWALDAD
+127 SKGIFADVWALDAD
-141 DLEAWLETSPSSHY
+141 DLEAWLDVSPVSHY
-155 WLSEHLGKQPDEAR
+155 WISEHLGKQPDEAR

-198 RDKLRE
+198 RDTLRK
-204 LLAKAPRT
+204 LLAEAPRT
-212 ITIQADWRNDCL
+212 ITIQADWRDDCL
-224 AFIYASLAADG
+224 AFIYASLAADA
-235 EDELSALDRSVI
+235 ENQLDALDQSVI

-252 GAWNRIA
+252 AAWNRIA
-259 RQTGKSILIPAV
+259 RQPGRSILIPAF
-271 DGAETKP
+271 DDADKQL
-278 AIDNGHYVIKIV
+278 ALDNGHHVLQIV
-290 DREQVVYGKVDVKLP
+290 DREQVALRDPDLQLL

-311 VQTLLN
+311 VQVLLS
-317 DCGIKFQKA
+317 DCGVNFQKA
-326 NRLAGLAR
+326 GYLAGLAR

-344 TRDAA
+344 TRDPA
-349 IQTPM
+349 IRRPV
-354 WATDTSASML
+354 WATDANAPML

-372 WNANNDKDTQ
+372 WDTDNEKDRQ
-382 AIAELVGSD
+382 AIAALVRND
-391 YDTVTSLCQQRAGG
+391 YDTVTLLCQKRSGG
-405 NDPVMSRSGSAWR
+405 NDPVMSQSGSVWR
-418 FASLEEAFRCLSSK
+418 FASLEEAFLCLSSK
-432 IIDGVVER
+432 ITDGVIER
-440 WKQITL
+440 WKQMVL
-446 DVLGEANPS
+446 DVLCEVNPS
-455 YGLNPLE
+455 YGLNPIE
-462 KVEQQLNQP
+462 KFAQQLNQP

-500 LSGKLKDSVVAI
+500 LSGKLRDNVVDI

-543 PQKFIDVTINNL
+543 PQKFIDVMIKNL
-555 KQDASSLLRAYYA
+555 RQDASSLLRAYYA

-582 HLLCALEVLAWS
+582 HLLWALEVLAWS

-599 DAIECLALLAANPA
+599 DAIECLTLLAANPT

-635 FTTFPSGERLAA
+635 FTTVPSGEKLAA
-647 LDIVKRISSPVGWD
+647 LDSVKRMSSSVGWD
-661 LLFALWPDCS
+661 LLFALWPDW
-671 AVITPP
+671 ATITPTR
-677 ATPHFR
+677 TPRFR

-689 TDAPVLRRDWN
+689 TDAPVLQCDW
-700 VYRNGLVE
+700 VEYRHGLVE
-708 RALTWSDVTPSNL
+708 RALSWSGMTASNL
-721 NQLVNHINRG
+721 ERLVNHINIG
-731 IMPEDRAKIIDYL
+731 VLSDDRTKIIDYL
-744 GELALSTEY
+744 GELASSTEFS
-753 NDDDRYVVWNALCQ
+753 DDDRYLVWRTVRE
-767 LATSHYHHRASE
+767 LAAKHSHHRVE

-807 YLFDHTPGLLDCAL
+807 YLFNHDPGLLDCAL
-821 HRDIDNYDQKVEARR
+821 HRDIDDYDQKVEARR
-836 QEALSEIL
+836 QEALKEIL
-844 ADPQAIDDLALF
+844 SMLQKVDNLEVL
-856 ASRADASLVLGWML
+856 ASRAVASWVLGQML
-870 ADRQELNFWDIAH
+870 ADRQEINFWDIAY

-915 LDDPRLTASQRAAV
+915 LDDPRLSASQRAAV
-929 LLRVPAQLDCWEVV
+929 LRCVPAEWDYWEVV
-943 ARSQDDDNAYW
+943 ARNQDDDSAYW
-954 QTAEMGVLPPNH
+954 QTAEMRVLPPDH
-966 MRYAIERLVA
+966 MQYAIERLVA

-1000 TDLTV
+1000 TDLTA

-1019 SVKISSLSFEVG
+1019 SVKISSSSYEVG

-1040 KADRVD
+1040 NANQVD
-1046 VARLELLLYPLIG
+1046 VARLEILFYRLIG
-1059 NYREPVVLHRTLAA
+1059 DYREPTVLHHTLAT

-1083 VAHHDKTML
+1083 VAHRGDTML
-1092 GLDRSASFRRAMS
+1092 GMDRSASFRIATS
-1105 ALNGWR
+1105 VLNGWR

-1118 DGKLDAV
+1118 DGELDAA
-1125 VMQRWVDAARQGLA
+1125 VMQQWVEAARQGLA
-1139 AAELSDIGDYEIGRL
+1139 VAELSDIGDYEIGRL

-1179 SKNLD
+1179 SRNLD

-1208 EHESAQRYHALSKQI
+1208 EHESAQRYHTLSKQI

-1242 ERAIQEDDQAEAR
+1242 ERAVEEDDQAEAR

>member
-15 WPDNDARDAQENFP
+15 WPDSDARDAQENFP
-29 LLIRHLLLN
+29 RLIRHLLLN

-53 NEPGYDG
+53 SESGYDG
-60 FAQLD
+60 VAQSD
-65 EAVSVLP
+65 GTVSVLP

-87 TKASKDYRKRSKQD
+87 TKASKDYRKRAKQD
-101 DAASHVFVFAT
+101 DAANYVFVFAT
-112 PRRWSGKDKWLEERR
+112 PRRWSGKDKWLEKRR

-155 WLSEHLGKQPDEAR
+155 WISEHLGKQPDEAR
-169 TLEQWWGS
+169 TLEQWWSS

-198 RDKLRE
+198 RNKLQE
-204 LLAKAPRT
+204 LLTKAPRT
-212 ITIQADWRNDCL
+212 ITIQADWRDDCL
-224 AFIYASLAADG
+224 AFIYASLAADA
-235 EDELSALDRSVI
+235 ENQLDALDQSVI
-247 IVKSS
+247 IVKSV
-252 GAWNRIA
+252 GVWNRIA
-259 RQTGKSILIPAV
+259 RQAGKSILIPAF

-278 AIDNGHYVIKIV
+278 AIDNGHHVIKIV
-290 DREQVVYGKVDVKLP
+290 DREQVVYGKVDVELP

-311 VQTLLN
+311 VQSLLN
-317 DCGIKFQKA
+317 DCSVNFQKA
-326 NRLAGLAR
+326 GYLAGLAR

-349 IQTPM
+349 IQTPT
-354 WATDTSASML
+354 WATDTSAPML

-372 WNANNDKDTQ
+372 WDANNDKDTQ
-382 AIAELVGSD
+382 AIAALAGSD

-405 NDPVMSRSGSAWR
+405 NDPVMSQSGSAWR

-432 IIDGVVER
+432 ITDGVIER
-440 WKQITL
+440 WKQMTF
-446 DVLGEANPS
+446 DVLSEVNPS

-500 LSGKLKDSVVAI
+500 LSGKLRESVVDI

-543 PQKFIDVTINNL
+543 PQKFIDVMINNL
-555 KQDASSLLRAYYA
+555 RQDASSLLRAYYA
-568 DSNDILFGDPWFHP
+568 DSNDILFGDPWFRP
-582 HLLCALEVLAWS
+582 HLLWALEVLAWS

-599 DAIECLALLAANPA
+599 DAVECLALLAANPA

-635 FTTFPSGERLAA
+635 FTTVPYGERLAA
-647 LDIVKRISSPVGWD
+647 LDSVKRISPAVGWD
-661 LLFALWPDCS
+661 LLFALWPDYS
-671 AVITPP
+671 ATITPP
-677 ATPHFR
+677 ATPRFR

-689 TDAPVLRRDWN
+689 TDAPVLQRDW
-700 VYRNGLVE
+700 VAYRHGLVE
-708 RALTWSDVTPSNL
+708 RALTWSDMTPSNL
-721 NQLVNHINRG
+721 AQLVNHINRG
-731 IMPEDRAKIIDYL
+731 IMPEDRVKIIDYL

-753 NDDDRYVVWNALCQ
+753 NDDDRYLVWHTLRQ
-767 LATSHYHHRASE
+767 LATSHYHHRAAE

-794 DRWKPTSPVLRHL
+794 DRWKPASPVLRHI
-807 YLFDHTPGLLDCAL
+807 YLFNHNPGLLDCAL
-821 HRDIDNYDQKVEARR
+821 HRDIDDYDQKVEARR

-844 ADPQAIDDLALF
+844 AGPQAIDDLALL
-856 ASRADASLVLGWML
+856 ASRAVASLVLGWML
-870 ADRQELNFWDIAH
+870 ADRQELNFWDIAY
-883 WVDSSDSKLT
+883 WTDSSDRKLVT
-893 AVVDGYLY
+893 VMDGYLC
-901 RALRQRGASWLQDV
+901 RSLDQRGASWLQAV
-915 LDDPRLTASQRAAV
+915 LDDTRLTAAQRAAV
-929 LLRVPAQLDCWEVV
+929 LRRVPAESDYWEVV
-943 ARSQDDDNAYW
+943 ARNQADEDAYW
-954 QTAEMGVLPPNH
+954 QTAEMRVLPSNR
-966 MRYAIERLVA
+966 MRYAIERLAA

-994 KQEGVK
+994 KQDGVT
-1000 TDLTV
+1000 TDLTA

-1019 SVKISSLSFEVG
+1019 SVKISSLSYEVG

-1059 NYREPVVLHRTLAA
+1059 DYREPIVLHHTLAT

-1083 VAHHDKTML
+1083 VAHRGETML
-1092 GLDRSASFRRAMS
+1092 GMDRSASFRIAMS
-1105 ALNGWR
+1105 VLDGWR

-1118 DGKLDAV
+1118 DGEIDAV
-1125 VMQRWVDAARQGLA
+1125 VMQQWVEAARQGLA
-1139 AAELSDIGDYEIGRL
+1139 AAELSDKGDHQIGRL

-1161 ENGTWPLP
+1161 ENGMWPLP
-1169 AVCTLIDEVG
+1169 AVCELIDEVG
-1179 SKNLD
+1179 SDNLD

-1208 EHESAQRYHALSKQI
+1208 EREHAQRYRTWSKQI

-1234 KKAANRYE
+1234 DKAAERYE
-1242 ERAIQEDDQAEAR
+1242 EQAGREDEQALAR
-1255 QDAL
+1255 QDEL

>member
-1 MKNPELITADDLNS
+1 MKNPELITADDLNV
-15 WPDNDARDAQENFP
+15 WPDKDARDAQENFP

-60 FAQLD
+60 VAQSD
-65 EAVSVLP
+65 GTVSVLP
-72 SGSLRFEFGTNKDIS
+72 PGSLLFEFGTNKDIGA
-87 TKASKDYRKRSKQD
+87 KATDDYRKRVKQD

-112 PRRWSGKDKWLEERR
+112 PRRWRGKEKWLEEHR
-127 SEGKFANVWALDAD
+127 SKGIFADVWALDAD
-141 DLEAWLETSPSSHY
+141 DLEAWLDVSPVSHY
-155 WLSEHLGKQPDEAR
+155 WISEHLGKQPDEAQ
-169 TLEQWWGS
+169 TLEQWWDS

-198 RDKLRE
+198 RDTLRK
-204 LLAKAPRT
+204 LLAEAPRT
-212 ITIQADWRNDCL
+212 ITIQADWRDDCL
-224 AFIYASLAADG
+224 AFIYASLAADA
-235 EDELSALDRSVI
+235 ENQLDALDQSVI

-252 GAWNRIA
+252 AAWKRIA
-259 RQTGKSILIPAV
+259 RQPGRSILIPAF
-271 DGAETKP
+271 DDADKQL
-278 AIDNGHYVIKIV
+278 ALDNGHHVLQIV
-290 DREQVVYGKVDVKLP
+290 DRERVALRDPDLQLL

-311 VQTLLN
+311 VQVLLS
-317 DCGIKFQKA
+317 DCGVNFQKA
-326 NRLAGLAR
+326 GYLAGLAR

-344 TRDAA
+344 TRDAS
-349 IQTPM
+349 IRRPV
-354 WATDTSASML
+354 WATDANAPML

-372 WNANNDKDTQ
+372 WDTDNEKDRQ
-382 AIAELVGSD
+382 AIAALVRND
-391 YDTVTSLCQQRAGG
+391 YDTVTLLCQKRSGG
-405 NDPVMSRSGSAWR
+405 NDPVMSQSGSVWR
-418 FASLEEAFRCLSSK
+418 FASLEEAYRCLSSK
-432 IIDGVVER
+432 ITDGVIER
-440 WKQITL
+440 WKQMVL
-446 DVLGEANPS
+446 DVLCEVNPS
-455 YGLNPLE
+455 YGLNPIE
-462 KVEQQLNQP
+462 KFAQQLNQP

-500 LSGKLKDSVVAI
+500 LSGKLRDSAVDIVD
-512 TNQLLNQAVGD
+512 QLLSQAVED
-523 DSGRVWNLIGPR
+523 DSGRFWNLIGPR

-543 PQKFIDVTINNL
+543 PQQFVDVVIDNL
-555 KQDASSLLRAYYA
+555 EKDSSSLLRAFNS
-568 DSNDILFGDPWFHP
+568 DSSD
-582 HLLCALEVLAWS
+582 LLWALEVLAWS
-594 EEYFD
+594 NDYFD
-599 DAIECLALLAANPA
+599 DAIECLTLLAANRA
-613 DDKQRGNRPDESLA
+613 DDKQRGNRSGESLS

-635 FTTFPSGERLAA
+635 FTTVSSGKKLTA
-647 LDIVKRISSPVGWD
+647 LDSVKRMSSSVGWD
-661 LLFALWPDCS
+661 LLFALWPDW
-671 AVITPP
+671 ATITPTR
-677 ATPHFR
+677 TPRFR

-689 TDAPVLRRDWN
+689 TDAPVLQCDW
-700 VYRNGLVE
+700 VEYRHGLVE
-708 RALTWSDVTPSNL
+708 RALSWSGMTASNL
-721 NQLVNHINRG
+721 ERLVNHINIG
-731 IMPEDRAKIIDYL
+731 VLSDDRTKIIDYL
-744 GELALSTEY
+744 GELASSTEFS
-753 NDDDRYVVWNALCQ
+753 DDDRYLVWRTVRE
-767 LATSHYHHRASE
+767 LAAKHSHHRAE

-807 YLFDHTPGLLDCAL
+807 YLFNHDPGLLDCAL
-821 HRDIDNYDQKVEARR
+821 HRDIDDYDQKVEARR
-836 QEALSEIL
+836 QEALKEIL
-844 ADPQAIDDLALF
+844 SMPQKVDNLEVL
-856 ASRADASLVLGWML
+856 ASRAVASWVLGQML
-870 ADRQELNFWDIAH
+870 ADRQEINFWDIAY

-915 LDDPRLTASQRAAV
+915 LDDPRLTALQRAAV
-929 LLRVPAQLDCWEVV
+929 LRCVPAEWDYWEVV
-943 ARSQDDDNAYW
+943 ARNQDDDSAYW
-954 QTAEMGVLPPNH
+954 QTAEMRVLPPDH
-966 MRYAIERLVA
+966 MQYAIERLVA

-1000 TDLTV
+1000 TDLTA

-1019 SVKISSLSFEVG
+1019 SVKISSSSYEVG

-1040 KADRVD
+1040 NANQVD
-1046 VARLELLLYPLIG
+1046 VARLEILFYRLIG
-1059 NYREPVVLHRTLAA
+1059 DYREPTVLHHTLAT

-1083 VAHHDKTML
+1083 VAHRGDTML
-1092 GLDRSASFRRAMS
+1092 GMDRSASFRIATS
-1105 ALNGWR
+1105 VLNGWR

-1118 DGKLDAV
+1118 DGELDAA
-1125 VMQRWVDAARQGLA
+1125 VMQQWVEAARQGLA
-1139 AAELSDIGDYEIGRL
+1139 VAELSDIGDYEIGRL

-1184 EGFIAGMCRG
+1184 EGFIAGTCRG
-1194 LMSSVRGVYDGGQQ
+1194 LMSSVRGIYDGGQQ

-1242 ERAIQEDDQAEAR
+1242 ERAIQEDEQALAR

>member
-1 MKNPELITADDLNS
+1 MKNSELITADNLNS
-15 WPDNDARDAQENFP
+15 WPDNSAHDAQENFP
-29 LLIRHLLLN
+29 RLIRHLLHE
-38 TPGVSAVSAR
+38 TPGISEVSVR

-53 NEPGYDG
+53 SAPGYDG
-60 FAQLD
+60 IAQLD
-65 EAVSVLP
+65 KAASVLP
-72 SGSLRFEFGTNKDIS
+72 SGSLRFELGTNKDIG
-87 TKASKDYRKRSKQD
+87 TKASKDYRKRANQN
-101 DAASHVFVFAT
+101 DAAGHVFVFAT

-141 DLEAWLETSPSSHY
+141 DLEAWLEMSPSSHY
-155 WLSEHLGKQPDEAR
+155 WISEHLGKQPDEAR

-212 ITIQADWRNDCL
+212 ITIQADWRNDGL
-224 AFIYASLAADG
+224 AFIYASLAADA
-235 EDELSALDRSVI
+235 EDELSALDQSVI

-252 GAWNRIA
+252 GVWNRIA
-259 RQTGKSILIPAV
+259 RQAGKSILIPAF

-290 DREQVVYGKVDVKLP
+290 DREQVVHGKVDLKLP

-311 VQTLLN
+311 VQSLLN
-317 DCGIKFQKA
+317 DCEINFQKA
-326 NRLAGLAR
+326 NHLAGLAR

-349 IQTPM
+349 IQMPT

-372 WNANNDKDTQ
+372 WDANNDKDKR
-382 AIAELVGSD
+382 AIAALVGSD

-418 FASLEEAFRCLSSK
+418 FASLEEAIRCLSSK
-432 IIDGVVER
+432 ITDDVIER
-440 WKQITL
+440 WKQMTL
-446 DVLGEANPS
+446 DVLSEANPS

-462 KVEQQLNQP
+462 KVEQQLNHP
-471 TSQVQY
+471 TSRIRY

-492 GSMDGDGA
+492 GSMDGDGV
-500 LSGKLKDSVVAI
+500 LSGKLRERVGDI
-512 TNQLLNQAVGD
+512 TSQLLNQAVGD

-543 PQKFIDVTINNL
+543 PQQFIDFTINNL
-555 KQDASSLLRAYYA
+555 KQDSSSLLRAYYA
-568 DSNDILFGDPWFHP
+568 DSNDVLFGDPWFHP
-582 HLLCALEVLAWS
+582 HLLWTLEVLAWS

-627 AILCGWAN
+627 AVLCGWAN
-635 FTTFPSGERLAA
+635 FTTVPSGERLAA
-647 LDIVKRISSPVGWD
+647 LDSIKRMSSSVGWD
-661 LLFALWPDCS
+661 LLFALWPDWTT
-671 AVITPP
+671 ITPTR
-677 ATPHFR
+677 TPRFR

-689 TDAPVLRRDWN
+689 TDAPVLQCDWIE
-700 VYRNGLVE
+700 YRHGLVE
-708 RALTWSDVTPSNL
+708 RALSWSGMTASNL
-721 NQLVNHINRG
+721 ERLVNHINRG
-731 IMPEDRAKIIDYL
+731 ILSEDRTKIIDYL
-744 GELALSTEY
+744 GELASSTEY
-753 NDDDRYVVWNALCQ
+753 NDDNRYLVWRTVRE
-767 LATSHYHHRASE
+767 LAAKHSHHRAE

-807 YLFDHTPGLLDCAL
+807 YLFNHDPGLLDCAL
-821 HRDIDNYDQKVEARR
+821 HRDIDDYDQKVEARR

-844 ADPQAIDDLALF
+844 AGPQAIDDLALL
-856 ASRADASLVLGWML
+856 ASRAVASLVLGWML
-870 ADRQELNFWDIAH
+870 ADRQELNFWDIAY
-883 WVDSSDSKLT
+883 WADSSDRKLVT
-893 AVVDGYLY
+893 VMDSYLC
-901 RALRQRGASWLQDV
+901 RSLDQRGASWLQAV
-915 LDDPRLTASQRAAV
+915 LDDSRLTAAQRAAV
-929 LLRVPAQLDCWEVV
+929 LRCVPAEWDYWEVV
-943 ARSQDDDNAYW
+943 ARNQDDDNAYW
-954 QTAEMGVLPPNH
+954 QTAEMRVLPPDH
-966 MRYAIERLVA
+966 MRHAIERLVA

-1000 TDLTV
+1000 TDLTA

-1011 LHVACTQE
+1011 LHIACTQE
-1019 SVKISSLSFEVG
+1019 SVKISSLSYEVG

-1040 KADRVD
+1040 NADQVD
-1046 VARLELLLYPLIG
+1046 VARLEILFYRLIG
-1059 NYREPVVLHRTLAA
+1059 DYREPIVLHHTLAT
-1073 EPHLF
+1073 ESHLF

-1083 VAHHDKTML
+1083 VAHRGKTML
-1092 GLDRSASFRRAMS
+1092 GMDRSASFRIAMS
-1105 ALNGWR
+1105 VLDGWR

-1118 DGKLDAV
+1118 DREIDAV
-1125 VMQRWVDAARQGLA
+1125 VMQQWVETARQGLA
-1139 AAELSDIGDYEIGRL
+1139 AAELSDIGDYEIGGL

-1169 AVCTLIDEVG
+1169 AVCELIDEVG
-1179 SKNLD
+1179 SDNLD

-1208 EHESAQRYHALSKQI
+1208 EHESAQRYRALSKQI
-1223 RSTSRH
+1223 RLTSRH

-1234 KKAANRYE
+1234 KKAADRYE
-1242 ERAIQEDDQAEAR
+1242 ERAVEEDDQAEAR

>member
-1 MKNPELITADDLNS
+1 MKNPELITADYLNS
-15 WPDNDARDAQENFP
+15 WPDSDARDAQENFP
-29 LLIRHLLLN
+29 RLIRRLLHE
-38 TPGVSAVSAR
+38 TPGISEVSVR

-53 NEPGYDG
+53 NVPGYDG
-60 FAQLD
+60 VAQSD
-65 EAVSVLP
+65 EPVSVLP
-72 SGSLRFEFGTNKDIS
+72 SGSLIFEFGTDKKIAS
-87 TKASKDYRKRSKQD
+87 KASEDFHKRAKQN

-112 PRRWSGKDKWLEERR
+112 PRRWSDKDKWLEERR
-127 SEGKFANVWALDAD
+127 SEEKFANVWALDAD

-155 WLSEHLGKQPDEAR
+155 WISEHLGKQPDKAQ
-169 TLEQWWGS
+169 TLDQWWGS

-204 LLAKAPRT
+204 LLTKAPRT
-212 ITIQADWRNDCL
+212 ITIQADWRDDCL
-224 AFIYASLAADG
+224 AFIYASLAADA
-235 EDELSALDRSVI
+235 ENQLDALDQSVI
-247 IVKSS
+247 IVKSV
-252 GAWNRIA
+252 GVWNRIA
-259 RQTGKSILIPAV
+259 RQAGKSVLIPAV
-271 DGAETKP
+271 DGIETKL
-278 AIDNGHYVIKIV
+278 AIDNGHHVIKIV
-290 DREQVVYGKVDVKLP
+290 DREQVVYGKVDVELP

-311 VQTLLN
+311 VQSLLN
-317 DCGIKFQKA
+317 DCGVNFQKA
-326 NRLAGLAR
+326 GYLAGLAR

-344 TRDAA
+344 TCNTA

-354 WATDTSASML
+354 WATDTSAPML

-372 WNANNDKDTQ
+372 WDANNDKDTQ
-382 AIAELVGSD
+382 AIAALVGSD
-391 YDTVTSLCQQRAGG
+391 YDTLTSLCQQRADG

-635 FTTFPSGERLAA
+635 FTTVPSGERLAA

-844 ADPQAIDDLALF
+844 ADPQAIDDLALL

-870 ADRQELNFWDIAH
+870 ADRQELNFWDIAY
-883 WVDSSDSKLT
+883 WADSSDRKLVT
-893 AVVDGYLY
+893 VMDGYLC
-901 RALRQRGASWLQDV
+901 RSLDRRGASWLQTV
-915 LDDPRLTASQRAAV
+915 LDDSRLTAAQRAAV
-929 LLRVPAQLDCWEVV
+929 LRRVPAQLDCWEVV

-954 QTAEMGVLPPNH
+954 QAAEMGVLPPNH
-966 MRYAIERLVA
+966 TQYAIERLAA

-994 KQEGVK
+994 KQEGVT
-1000 TDLTV
+1000 TDLTAN
-1005 DVLIGL
+1005 VLIGL
-1011 LHVACTQE
+1011 LHIACTQE
-1019 SVKISSLSFEVG
+1019 SVKISSLSYEVG

-1040 KADRVD
+1040 KANQVD

-1059 NYREPVVLHRTLAA
+1059 DYREPIVLHRTLAA

-1083 VAHHDKTML
+1083 VAHHDKTMI
-1092 GLDRSASFRRAMS
+1092 GMDRSASFRMAMS
-1105 ALNGWR
+1105 VLNGWR
-1111 GCPGMTA
+1111 GCPGMMV
-1118 DGKLDAV
+1118 DGKLDAAA
-1125 VMQRWVDAARQGLA
+1125 MRQWVEAARQGLA
-1139 AAELSDIGDYEIGRL
+1139 AAELSDKGDHQIGRL
-1154 LANSPED
+1154 LANSPEG
-1161 ENGTWPLP
+1161 ENGMWPLP
-1169 AVCTLIDEVG
+1169 AVCELIDEVG
-1179 SKNLD
+1179 SDNLD

-1208 EHESAQRYHALSKQI
+1208 AHESAERYRALSKQI

-1234 KKAANRYE
+1234 GKAAERYE
-1242 ERAIQEDDQAEAR
+1242 EQAAREDEQAVAR
-1255 QDAL
+1255 QDEV

>member
-1 MKNPELITADDLNS
+1 MKNPELITADYLNS
-15 WPDNDARDAQENFP
+15 WPDSDARDAQENFP
-29 LLIRHLLLN
+29 RLIRRLLHE
-38 TPGVSAVSAR
+38 TPGISEVSVR

-53 NEPGYDG
+53 SAPGYDG
-60 FAQLD
+60 VAQLD
-65 EAVSVLP
+65 KAASVLP
-72 SGSLRFEFGTNKDIS
+72 SGSLRFELGTNKDIG
-87 TKASKDYRKRSKQD
+87 TKASKDYRKRANQN
-101 DAASHVFVFAT
+101 DAAGYVFVFAT

-155 WLSEHLGKQPDEAR
+155 WISEHLGKQPDEAR

-212 ITIQADWRNDCL
+212 ITIQADWRDDCL
-224 AFIYASLAADG
+224 AFIYASLAADA
-235 EDELSALDRSVI
+235 ENQLDALDQSVI

-252 GAWNRIA
+252 AAWNRIA
-259 RQTGKSILIPAV
+259 RQPGRSILIPAF
-271 DGAETKP
+271 DDADKQL
-278 AIDNGHYVIKIV
+278 ALDNGHHVLQIV
-290 DREQVVYGKVDVKLP
+290 DREQVALRDPDLQLL

-311 VQTLLN
+311 VQVLLS
-317 DCGIKFQKA
+317 DCGVNFQKA
-326 NRLAGLAR
+326 GYLAGLAR

-344 TRDAA
+344 TRDAS
-349 IQTPM
+349 IRRPV
-354 WATDTSASML
+354 WATDANAPML

-372 WNANNDKDTQ
+372 WDTENEKDRQ
-382 AIAELVGSD
+382 AIAALVRSD
-391 YDTVTSLCQQRAGG
+391 YDTVTSLCQKRSGG
-405 NDPVMSRSGSAWR
+405 NDPVMSQSGSVWR
-418 FASLEEAFRCLSSK
+418 FASLEEAYRCLSSK
-432 IIDGVVER
+432 ITDGVIKR
-440 WKQITL
+440 WKQMTL

-455 YGLNPLE
+455 YGLNALE
-462 KVEQQLNQP
+462 KVEQQFNHP
-471 TSQVQY
+471 MSQIQY

-486 RSLAMV
+486 RSLSML
-492 GSMDGDGA
+492 GSMDGDGV
-500 LSGKLKDSVVAI
+500 LSGKLRDNVVDIA
-512 TNQLLNQAVGD
+512 NQLLNQAVGD
-523 DSGRVWNLIGPR
+523 DSGRVWNLMAPR
-535 LRYLAEAA
+535 LPSLAEAA
-543 PQKFIDVTINNL
+543 PQQFVDIVINNL
-555 KQDASSLLRAYYA
+555 EQDSSSLLRAYYA

-582 HLLCALEVLAWS
+582 HLLWALEVLAWS

-599 DAIECLALLAANPA
+599 DAVECLALLAANRA

-635 FTTFPSGERLAA
+635 FTTVPSGERLAA
-647 LDIVKRISSPVGWD
+647 LDSVKRISSPVGWD
-661 LLFALWPDCS
+661 LLFALWPDYS

-689 TDAPVLRRDWN
+689 TDKPVKWEERSSFFH
-700 VYRNGLVE
+700 GLVE

-721 NQLVNHINRG
+721 KRLINHINRG
-731 IMPEDRAKIIDYL
+731 VMPEDRTQIIDYL
-744 GELALSTEY
+744 SELALSAEY
-753 NDDDRYVVWNALCQ
+753 NDDDRYLVWRTVRE
-767 LATSHYHHRASE
+767 LAAKHSHHRAE

-807 YLFDHTPGLLDCAL
+807 YLFNHDPGLLDCAL
-821 HRDIDNYDQKVEARR
+821 HRDIDDYDQKVEARR

-844 ADPQAIDDLALF
+844 AGPQKLDDLEIL
-856 ASRADASLVLGWML
+856 ASRAVASWVLGQML

-893 AVVDGYLY
+893 AVVDAYLY
-901 RALRQRGASWLQDV
+901 RALRQRGASWLQAV
-915 LDDPRLTASQRAAV
+915 LDDSRLTASQRAAV
-929 LLRVPAQLDCWEVV
+929 LRRVPAQLDCWEVV

-994 KQEGVK
+994 KQEGVT
-1000 TDLTV
+1000 TDLTA

-1011 LHVACTQE
+1011 LHIACTQE
-1019 SVKISSLSFEVG
+1019 SAKISSLSYEVG
-1031 QVLDHIVEL
+1031 KVLDYIVEL
-1040 KADRVD
+1040 KADQVD
-1046 VARLELLLYPLIG
+1046 IARLELLLYPLLG
-1059 NYREPVVLHRTLAA
+1059 HYRESTTLNRILATEA
-1073 EPHLF
+1073 SLF
-1078 VRLME
+1078 VKLME
-1083 VAHHDKTML
+1083 VAHRGETML
-1092 GLDRSASFRRAMS
+1092 GMDRSASFRIAMS
-1105 ALNGWR
+1105 VLDGWR

-1118 DGKLDAV
+1118 DGELDIAI
-1125 VMQRWVDAARQGLA
+1125 MRQWVEAARQVLA
-1139 AAELSDIGDYEIGRL
+1139 TVTLSDIADYEIGKL

-1161 ENGTWPLP
+1161 KDGAWPLP
-1169 AVCTLIDEVG
+1169 AVCEVIDEVG
-1179 SKNLD
+1179 NENFD

>member
-1 MKNPELITADDLNS
+1 MKNSELITADDLNS
-15 WPDNDARDAQENFP
+15 WPDNSAHDAQENFP
-29 LLIRHLLLN
+29 RLIRHLLHE
-38 TPGVSAVSAR
+38 TPGISEVSVR

-53 NEPGYDG
+53 SAPGYDG
-60 FAQLD
+60 IAQLD
-65 EAVSVLP
+65 KAVSVLP
-72 SGSLRFEFGTNKDIS
+72 SGSLRFELGTNKDIG
-87 TKASKDYRKRSKQD
+87 TKASKDYRKRANQN
-101 DAASHVFVFAT
+101 DAAGHVFVFAT

-141 DLEAWLETSPSSHY
+141 DIEAWLEMSPSSHY
-155 WLSEHLGKQPDEAR
+155 WISEHLGKQPDEAR

-187 LSMFTAGREST
+187 LSMFIAGREST

-212 ITIQADWRNDCL
+212 ITIQADWRDDCL
-224 AFIYASLAADG
+224 AFIYASLAADA
-235 EDELSALDRSVI
+235 EDELSALDQSVI

-252 GAWNRIA
+252 GVWNRIA
-259 RQTGKSILIPAV
+259 RQAGKSILIPAF

-290 DREQVVYGKVDVKLP
+290 DREQVLHGKVDVKLP

-311 VQTLLN
+311 VQSLLN
-317 DCGIKFQKA
+317 DCEINFQKA

-349 IQTPM
+349 IRTPA
-354 WATDTSASML
+354 WATDTSAPML

-372 WNANNDKDTQ
+372 WDANNDKDTQ
-382 AIAELVGSD
+382 AIAALVGSD

-432 IIDGVVER
+432 ITDGVIER
-440 WKQITL
+440 WKQLAL

-455 YGLNPLE
+455 YGLNLLE
-462 KVEQQLNQP
+462 MLAQQLNEP
-471 TSQVQY
+471 TSRVQY

-486 RSLAMV
+486 QSLAMV

-500 LSGKLKDSVVAI
+500 LSGKLRDSAVDIAD
-512 TNQLLNQAVGD
+512 QLLSQAVED

-543 PQKFIDVTINNL
+543 PQQFVDVVIDNL
-555 KQDASSLLRAYYA
+555 EQDSSSLLRAFNSD
-568 DSNDILFGDPWFHP
+568 DSD
-582 HLLCALEVLAWS
+582 LLWALEVLAWS
-594 EEYFD
+594 NDYFD
-599 DAIECLALLAANPA
+599 DAIECLASLSANRV
-613 DDKQRGNRPDESLA
+613 DDIQCGNRSGESLS

-635 FTTFPSGERLAA
+635 FTTVPSGKKLAA
-647 LDIVKRISSPVGWD
+647 LDSVKRMSSSVGWD
-661 LLFALWPDCS
+661 LLFALWPDWTT
-671 AVITPP
+671 ITPTR
-677 ATPHFR
+677 TPRFR

-689 TDAPVLRRDWN
+689 TDAPVLQCDWIE
-700 VYRNGLVE
+700 YRHGLVE
-708 RALTWSDVTPSNL
+708 RALSWSGMTASNL
-721 NQLVNHINRG
+721 ERLVNHINRG
-731 IMPEDRAKIIDYL
+731 IMPEDRTKIIDYL
-744 GELALSTEY
+744 GELASSTEFS
-753 NDDDRYVVWNALCQ
+753 DDDRYFVWRTVRE
-767 LATSHYHHRASE
+767 LAAKHSHHRAE

-794 DRWKPTSPVLRHL
+794 DIWKPTSPVLRHL
-807 YLFDHTPGLLDCAL
+807 YLFNHDPGLLDCAL
-821 HRDIDNYDQKVEARR
+821 HRDIDDYDQKVWARR
-836 QEALSEIL
+836 QEALSDIL
-844 ADPQAIDDLALF
+844 SMPQKLDNLEVLASQAI
-856 ASRADASLVLGWML
+856 ASWMLGQML
-870 ADRQELNFWDIAH
+870 ADRQELDFWDIAY
-883 WVDSSDSKLT
+883 WADSSDRKL
-893 AVVDGYLY
+893 VSVMDGYLC
-901 RALRQRGASWLQDV
+901 RSLDQRGASWLQAV
-915 LDDPRLTASQRAAV
+915 LDDSRLTAAQRAAV
-929 LLRVPAQLDCWEVV
+929 LRCVPAEWDYWEVV
-943 ARSQDDDNAYW
+943 ARNQDDDSAYW
-954 QTAEMGVLPPNH
+954 QTAEMRVLPPDH
-966 MRYAIERLVA
+966 MQHAIERLVA

-1000 TDLTV
+1000 TDLTA

-1019 SVKISSLSFEVG
+1019 SVKISSLSYEVG

-1040 KADRVD
+1040 NANQVD

-1059 NYREPVVLHRTLAA
+1059 DYREPIVLHHTLAT

-1083 VAHHDKTML
+1083 VARRDKTML
-1092 GLDRSASFRRAMS
+1092 GMDRSASFRMATS
-1105 ALNGWR
+1105 VLNGWR

-1118 DGKLDAV
+1118 DGELDAA
-1125 VMQRWVDAARQGLA
+1125 VMQQWVETARQGLA
-1139 AAELSDIGDYEIGRL
+1139 AAELSDLGDYEIGRL

-1161 ENGTWPLP
+1161 ENGTWPLL
-1169 AVCTLIDEVG
+1169 AVCALIDEVG
-1179 SKNLD
+1179 SENLD
-1184 EGFIAGMCRG
+1184 EGFIAGTCRG

-1208 EHESAQRYHALSKQI
+1208 EHESAQRYRALSKQI
-1223 RSTSRH
+1223 RLTSRH

-1234 KKAANRYE
+1234 KKAADRYE
-1242 ERAIQEDDQAEAR
+1242 ERAIQEDEQALAR

>member
-15 WPDNDARDAQENFP
+15 WPDSDARDAQENFP
-29 LLIRHLLLN
+29 RLIRRLLHE
-38 TPGVSAVSAR
+38 TPGISEVSVR

-53 NEPGYDG
+53 SAPGYDG
-60 FAQLD
+60 VAQSD
-65 EAVSVLP
+65 ETVSVLP
-72 SGSLRFEFGTNKDIS
+72 AGSLVFEFGTDKRIGS
-87 TKASKDYRKRSKQD
+87 KASKDYRKRSKQN
-101 DAASHVFVFAT
+101 DAASHVFVFVT
-112 PRRWSGKDKWLEERR
+112 PRRWSDKDKWLETQR
-127 SEGKFANVWALDAD
+127 SEGKFANVCALDAD
-141 DLEAWLETSPSSHY
+141 DLEAWLEASPSSHY
-155 WLSEHLGKQPDEAR
+155 WISEHLGKQPDEAR

-204 LLAKAPRT
+204 LLAKAPRS
-212 ITIQADWRNDCL
+212 ITIQADWRDDCL
-224 AFIYASLAADG
+224 AFIYASLAADA
-235 EDELSALDRSVI
+235 ENQLDALDQSVI
-247 IVKSS
+247 IVKSV
-252 GAWNRIA
+252 GVWNRIA
-259 RQTGKSILIPAV
+259 RQAGKSVLIPAV
-271 DGAETKP
+271 DGIETKL
-278 AIDNGHYVIKIV
+278 AIDNGHHVIKIV
-290 DREQVVYGKVDVKLP
+290 DREQVVYGKVDVELP

-311 VQTLLN
+311 VQSLLN
-317 DCGIKFQKA
+317 DCGVNFQKA
-326 NRLAGLAR
+326 GYLAGLAR

-349 IQTPM
+349 IQMPT
-354 WATDTSASML
+354 WATDASAPML
-364 AALTLVGA
+364 AALALVGA
-372 WNANNDKDTQ
+372 WDANNDKDTQ
-382 AIAELVGSD
+382 AIAALVGSD
-391 YDTVTSLCQQRAGG
+391 YDTVTSLCQQRADG

-418 FASLEEAFRCLSSK
+418 FASLEEAFLCLSSK
-432 IIDGVVER
+432 ITDGVVER
-440 WKQITL
+440 WKQLAL

-462 KVEQQLNQP
+462 KVEQQFNQP

-492 GSMDGDGA
+492 GSMDGDGV
-500 LSGKLKDSVVAI
+500 LSGKLRESVDDI

-543 PQKFIDVTINNL
+543 PQQFIDVTIENL
-555 KQDASSLLRAYYA
+555 EHDSSSLLRAYYA

-582 HLLCALEVLAWS
+582 HLLWALEVLAWS

-599 DAIECLALLAANPA
+599 GAVECLALLAANRA

-627 AILCGWAN
+627 AVLCGWAN
-635 FTTFPSGERLAA
+635 FTTVPSGERLAA
-647 LDIVKRISSPVGWD
+647 LDSVKRISATVGWD
-661 LLFALWPDCS
+661 LLFALWPDYS

-677 ATPHFR
+677 ATPRFR

-689 TDAPVLRRDWN
+689 TDKPVKWEERSSFFH
-700 VYRNGLVE
+700 GLVE

-721 NQLVNHINRG
+721 KRLINHINRG
-731 IMPEDRAKIIDYL
+731 ILSEDRTKIIDHL
-744 GELALSTEY
+744 GELASSTEF
-753 NDDDRYVVWNALCQ
+753 NDDDRYLVWRTVRE
-767 LATSHYHHRASE
+767 LAAKHSHHRAE

-807 YLFDHTPGLLDCAL
+807 YLFNHDPGLLDCAL
-821 HRDIDNYDQKVEARR
+821 HRDIDDYDQKVEARR

-844 ADPQAIDDLALF
+844 SMPQKLDNLEVL
-856 ASRADASLVLGWML
+856 ASRAIASWMLGQML
-870 ADRQELNFWDIAH
+870 ADQQELDFWDIAH

-893 AVVDGYLY
+893 VVVDGYLY
-901 RALRQRGASWLQDV
+901 RALRQRAVSWLQDV

-929 LLRVPAQLDCWEVV
+929 LRRVPTLQDYWEVV
-943 ARSQDDDNAYW
+943 GRNQDDDNAYW
-954 QTAEMGVLPPNH
+954 QTAEMRVLPPDH

-1000 TDLTV
+1000 TDLTA

-1011 LHVACTQE
+1011 LHVACTQD
-1019 SVKISSLSFEVG
+1019 SVKISLLSYEVG

-1040 KADRVD
+1040 NANQVD

-1059 NYREPVVLHRTLAA
+1059 DYREPIVLHHTLAT

-1083 VAHHDKTML
+1083 VAHRGETML

-1118 DGKLDAV
+1118 DGELDAA
-1125 VMQRWVDAARQGLA
+1125 VMQQWVEAARQGLA
-1139 AAELSDIGDYEIGRL
+1139 AADLSETGDYEIGRL

-1169 AVCTLIDEVG
+1169 AVCALIDEVG
-1179 SKNLD
+1179 SRNLD

-1208 EHESAQRYHALSKQI
+1208 EHESAQRYYALREQI
-1223 RSTSRH
+1223 RSTSWH

-1234 KKAANRYE
+1234 KKAADRYE
-1242 ERAIQEDDQAEAR
+1242 ERAVEEDDQAEAR

>member
-1 MKNPELITADDLNS
+1 MKNSELITADDLNS
-15 WPDNDARDAQENFP
+15 WPDKDARDAQENFP
-29 LLIRHLLLN
+29 RLIRRLLLD
-38 TPGVSAVSAR
+38 TPGVSAVSVR

-53 NEPGYDG
+53 SAPGYDG
-60 FAQLD
+60 VAQSD
-65 EAVSVLP
+65 ETVSVLP
-72 SGSLRFEFGTNKDIS
+72 AGSLVFEFGTDKGIGS
-87 TKASKDYRKRSKQD
+87 KASKDYRKRSKQD

-155 WLSEHLGKQPDEAR
+155 WISEHLGKQPDEAR

-177 FHQATHPELP
+177 FHQATQPELP
-187 LSMFTAGREST
+187 LSMFIAGREST

-224 AFIYASLAADG
+224 AFIYASLAADA
-235 EDELSALDRSVI
+235 EDELSALDQSVI

-252 GAWNRIA
+252 GVWNPIA
-259 RQTGKSILIPAV
+259 RQAGKSILIPAF

-278 AIDNGHYVIKIV
+278 VIDNGHYVIKIV
-290 DREQVVYGKVDVKLP
+290 DREQVLHGKVDVKLP
-305 RVSRPD
+305 RVSRPE
-311 VQTLLN
+311 VQSLLN
-317 DCGIKFQKA
+317 DCEINFQKA

-349 IQTPM
+349 IQMPT
-354 WATDTSASML
+354 WATDVSAPML
-364 AALTLVGA
+364 ATLTLVGA
-372 WNANNDKDTQ
+372 WDANNDKDTQ
-382 AIAELVGSD
+382 AIAALVGSD

-440 WKQITL
+440 WKQLAL

-462 KVEQQLNQP
+462 KVEQQFNQL

-492 GSMDGDGA
+492 GSMDGDGV

-512 TNQLLNQAVGD
+512 ANQLLNQAVGD

-543 PQKFIDVTINNL
+543 PQQFIDVTINNL
-555 KQDASSLLRAYYA
+555 RQDSSSLLRAYYA
-568 DSNDILFGDPWFHP
+568 DSNDILFSDPWFHP
-582 HLLCALEVLAWS
+582 HLLWALEVLAWS

-599 DAIECLALLAANPA
+599 DAIECLALLVANPA

-635 FTTFPSGERLAA
+635 FTTVPSGERLAA
-647 LDIVKRISSPVGWD
+647 LDSVKRISSPVGWD
-661 LLFALWPDCS
+661 LLFALWPDYS
-671 AVITPP
+671 AVVTPP

-689 TDAPVLRRDWN
+689 TDKPVKWEERSSFFH
-700 VYRNGLVE
+700 GLVE

-721 NQLVNHINRG
+721 KRLVNHINRG
-731 IMPEDRAKIIDYL
+731 ILPEDRTKIIDHL
-744 GELALSTEY
+744 GKLSSSEEF
-753 NDDDRYVVWNALCQ
+753 NDDDRYVVWRTVRE
-767 LATSHYHHRASE
+767 LAAKHSHHRAE

-807 YLFDHTPGLLDCAL
+807 YLFNHDPGLLDCAL
-821 HRDIDNYDQKVEARR
+821 HRDIDDYDQKVEARR

-844 ADPQAIDDLALF
+844 AGPQAIDDLALL
-856 ASRADASLVLGWML
+856 ASRAVASLVLGWML
-870 ADRQELNFWDIAH
+870 ADRQELDFWDIAY
-883 WVDSSDSKLT
+883 WADSSDRKLVT
-893 AVVDGYLY
+893 VMDGYLC
-901 RALRQRGASWLQDV
+901 RSLDQRGASWLQAV
-915 LDDPRLTASQRAAV
+915 LDDSRLTAAQHAAV
-929 LLRVPAQLDCWEVV
+929 LRCVPAEWDYWEVV
-943 ARSQDDDNAYW
+943 ARNQDDDSAYW
-954 QTAEMGVLPPNH
+954 QTAEMRVLPPDH
-966 MRYAIERLVA
+966 MQYAIERLVA

-1000 TDLTV
+1000 TDLTA

-1011 LHVACTQE
+1011 LHVACTQK
-1019 SVKISSLSFEVG
+1019 SVKISSLSYEVG

-1040 KADRVD
+1040 KADQVD

-1059 NYREPVVLHRTLAA
+1059 DYREPIVLHHTLATK
-1073 EPHLF
+1073 PHLF

-1083 VAHHDKTML
+1083 VVHRDKTML
-1092 GLDRSASFRRAMS
+1092 GMDRSASCRMAMS
-1105 ALNGWR
+1105 ALDGWR

-1118 DGKLDAV
+1118 DGELDAV
-1125 VMQRWVDAARQGLA
+1125 VMQQWVDAARQGLA

-1169 AVCTLIDEVG
+1169 AVCALIDEVG
-1179 SKNLD
+1179 SDNLD

-1208 EHESAQRYHALSKQI
+1208 EHESAQRYHVLSKQI
-1223 RSTSRH
+1223 RLTSRH

-1234 KKAANRYE
+1234 KKAADRYE
-1242 ERAIQEDDQAEAR
+1242 ERAVEEDDQAEAR
-1255 QDAL
+1255 QDDL

>member
-1 MKNPELITADDLNS
+1 MKNPELITADDLNV
-15 WPDNDARDAQENFP
+15 WPDKDARDAQENFP

-60 FAQLD
+60 VAQSD
-65 EAVSVLP
+65 GTVSVLP
-72 SGSLRFEFGTNKDIS
+72 PGSLLFEFGTNKDIG
-87 TKASKDYRKRSKQD
+87 TKASKDYRKRAKQN

-112 PRRWSGKDKWLEERR
+112 PRRWSGKDKWLEEQR

-155 WLSEHLGKQPDEAR
+155 WISEHLGKQPDEAR

-224 AFIYASLAADG
+224 AFIYASLAADA
-235 EDELSALDRSVI
+235 EDERSALDQSVI
-247 IVKSS
+247 IVKSV
-252 GAWNRIA
+252 GVWNRIS
-259 RQTGKSILIPAV
+259 RQAGKSILIPAF
-271 DGAETKP
+271 DGAEQQP
-278 AIDNGHYVIKIV
+278 ALNNGHHVLQIV
-290 DREQVVYGKVDVKLP
+290 DRGQIPLEKTALQLP

-311 VQTLLN
+311 VQLLLN
-317 DCGIKFQKA
+317 GCGVNFQQA
-326 NRLAGLAR
+326 GYLAGLAR

-344 TRDAA
+344 TRNTA
-349 IQTPM
+349 IQTPA
-354 WATDTSASML
+354 WATDTSAPML

-372 WNANNDKDTQ
+372 WDANNDKDTR
-382 AIAELVGSD
+382 AIAALAGGD
-391 YDTVTSLCQQRAGG
+391 YDTVTSLCQQRADG
-405 NDPVMSRSGSAWR
+405 NDPVMSHSGSVWR

-432 IIDGVVER
+432 ITDDVIER
-440 WKQITL
+440 WKQLAL

-462 KVEQQLNQP
+462 KFAQQLNEP

-486 RSLAMV
+486 RSLAMI

-500 LSGKLKDSVVAI
+500 QSRKLRDNAVDIA
-512 TNQLLNQAVGD
+512 NQLLNQAVGD

-535 LRYLAEAA
+535 LRYFAEAA
-543 PQKFIDVTINNL
+543 PQQYVDVVIDNL
-555 KQDASSLLRAYYA
+555 DRDSSSLLRAFNS
-568 DSNDILFGDPWFHP
+568 DSSD
-582 HLLCALEVLAWS
+582 LLWALEVLAWS

-599 DAIECLALLAANPA
+599 DAIECLALLAANRT
-613 DDKQRGNRPDESLA
+613 DDKQRGNRSGESLS

-635 FTTFPSGERLAA
+635 FTTVSSGKKLAA
-647 LDIVKRISSPVGWD
+647 LDSVKRMSSSVGWD
-661 LLFALWPDCS
+661 LLFALWPDWTT
-671 AVITPP
+671 ITPTY
-677 ATPHFR
+677 TPRFR

-689 TDAPVLRRDWN
+689 TDAPVLQRDWIE
-700 VYRNGLVE
+700 YRHGLVE
-708 RALTWSDVTPSNL
+708 RALSWSGMTASNL
-721 NQLVNHINRG
+721 ERLINHINRG
-731 IMPEDRAKIIDYL
+731 VMPEDRAQIIDYL
-744 GELALSTEY
+744 SELALSTEY
-753 NDDDRYVVWNALCQ
+753 NDDDRYLVWRTVRE
-767 LATSHYHHRASE
+767 LAAKHSHHRAE
-779 WSLPEEEVDRLLELS
+779 WSLPEEEVDCLLELS

-807 YLFDHTPGLLDCAL
+807 YLFNHDPGLLDCAL
-821 HRDIDNYDQKVEARR
+821 HRDIDDYDQKVEARR
-836 QEALSEIL
+836 QEALKEIL
-844 ADPQAIDDLALF
+844 SMPQKVDNLEVL
-856 ASRADASLVLGWML
+856 ASRAVASWVLGQML
-870 ADRQELNFWDIAH
+870 ADRQELNFWDIAY

-915 LDDPRLTASQRAAV
+915 LDDPRLSASQRAAV
-929 LLRVPAQLDCWEVV
+929 LRCVPAEWDYWEVV
-943 ARSQDDDNAYW
+943 ARNQDDDSAYW
-954 QTAEMGVLPPNH
+954 QTAEMRVLSPDH
-966 MRYAIERLVA
+966 MQYAIERLVA

-1000 TDLTV
+1000 TDLTA

-1011 LHVACTQE
+1011 LHIACTQE
-1019 SVKISSLSFEVG
+1019 SAKISSLSYEVG
-1031 QVLDHIVEL
+1031 QVVDHIVEL
-1040 KADRVD
+1040 NANQVD
-1046 VARLELLLYPLIG
+1046 VARLEILFYRLIG
-1059 NYREPVVLHRTLAA
+1059 DYREPTVLHHTLAT
-1073 EPHLF
+1073 EPYLF

-1083 VAHHDKTML
+1083 VAHRGETML
-1092 GLDRSASFRRAMS
+1092 GMDRSASFRIAMS

-1111 GCPGMTA
+1111 GCPGMTT
-1118 DGKLDAV
+1118 DGELDAV
-1125 VMQRWVDAARQGLA
+1125 VMQRWVDGVRQGLA
-1139 AAELSDIGDYEIGRL
+1139 AAELSDIGDYEIGSL

-1161 ENGTWPLP
+1161 EEGAWPLP
-1169 AVCTLIDEVG
+1169 AVCALIDEVG
-1179 SKNLD
+1179 SRNLD

-1208 EHESAQRYHALSKQI
+1208 EHESAQRYRALSRQI
-1223 RSTSRH
+1223 RLTSRH

-1234 KKAANRYE
+1234 KKAADRYE
-1242 ERAIQEDDQAEAR
+1242 KRAVEEDDQAEAR

>member
-1 MKNPELITADDLNS
+1 MKNPELITADDLNV
-15 WPDNDARDAQENFP
+15 WPDKDARDAQENFP

-60 FAQLD
+60 VAQSD
-65 EAVSVLP
+65 GTVSVLP
-72 SGSLRFEFGTNKDIS
+72 PGSLLFEFGTNKDIG
-87 TKASKDYRKRSKQD
+87 TKASKDYRKRAKQN

-112 PRRWSGKDKWLEERR
+112 PRRWSGKDEWLEEQR

-155 WLSEHLGKQPDEAR
+155 WISEHLGKQPDEAR

-204 LLAKAPRT
+204 LLAKAPQT

-224 AFIYASLAADG
+224 AFIYASLAADA
-235 EDELSALDRSVI
+235 EDERSALDQSVI
-247 IVKSS
+247 IVKSV
-252 GAWNRIA
+252 GVWNRIS
-259 RQTGKSILIPAV
+259 RQAGKSILIPAF
-271 DGAETKP
+271 DGAEQQP
-278 AIDNGHYVIKIV
+278 ALNNGHHVLQIV
-290 DREQVVYGKVDVKLP
+290 DRGQIPLEKTALQLP

-311 VQTLLN
+311 VQLLLN
-317 DCGIKFQKA
+317 GCGVNFQQA
-326 NRLAGLAR
+326 GYLAGLAR

-344 TRDAA
+344 TRNIA
-349 IQTPM
+349 IQTPA
-354 WATDTSASML
+354 WATDTSAPML

-372 WNANNDKDTQ
+372 WDANNDKDTR
-382 AIAELVGSD
+382 AIAALAGGD
-391 YDTVTSLCQQRAGG
+391 YDTVTSLCQQRADG
-405 NDPVMSRSGSAWR
+405 NDPVMSHSGSVWR

-432 IIDGVVER
+432 ITDDVIER
-440 WKQITL
+440 WKQLAL

-462 KVEQQLNQP
+462 KFAQQLNEP

-486 RSLAMV
+486 RSLAMI

-500 LSGKLKDSVVAI
+500 QSRKLRDNAVDIA
-512 TNQLLNQAVGD
+512 NQLLNQAVGD

-535 LRYLAEAA
+535 LRYFAEAA
-543 PQKFIDVTINNL
+543 PQQYVDVVIDNL
-555 KQDASSLLRAYYA
+555 DQDSSSLLRAFNS
-568 DSNDILFGDPWFHP
+568 DSSD
-582 HLLCALEVLAWS
+582 LLWALEVLAWS

-599 DAIECLALLAANPA
+599 DAIECLALLAANRT
-613 DDKQRGNRPDESLA
+613 DDKQRGNRSGESLS

-635 FTTFPSGERLAA
+635 FTTVSSGKKLAA
-647 LDIVKRISSPVGWD
+647 LDSVKRMSSSVGWD
-661 LLFALWPDCS
+661 LLFALWPDWTT
-671 AVITPP
+671 ITPTY
-677 ATPHFR
+677 TPRFR

-689 TDAPVLRRDWN
+689 TDAPVLQRDWIE
-700 VYRNGLVE
+700 YRHGLVE
-708 RALTWSDVTPSNL
+708 RALSWSGMTASNL
-721 NQLVNHINRG
+721 ERLINHINRG
-731 IMPEDRAKIIDYL
+731 VMPEDRAQIIDCL
-744 GELALSTEY
+744 SELALSTEY
-753 NDDDRYVVWNALCQ
+753 NDDDRYLVWRTVRE
-767 LATSHYHHRASE
+767 LAAKHSHHRAE

-807 YLFDHTPGLLDCAL
+807 YLFNHDPGLLDCAL
-821 HRDIDNYDQKVEARR
+821 HRDIDDYDQKVEARR
-836 QEALSEIL
+836 QEALKEIL
-844 ADPQAIDDLALF
+844 SMPQKVDNLEVL
-856 ASRADASLVLGWML
+856 ASRAVASWVLGQML
-870 ADRQELNFWDIAH
+870 ADRQELNFWDIVY

-915 LDDPRLTASQRAAV
+915 LDDPRLSASQRAAV
-929 LLRVPAQLDCWEVV
+929 LRCVPAEWDYWEVV
-943 ARSQDDDNAYW
+943 ARNQDDDSAYW
-954 QTAEMGVLPPNH
+954 QTAEMRVLPPDH
-966 MRYAIERLVA
+966 MQYAIERLVA

-1000 TDLTV
+1000 TDLTA

-1011 LHVACTQE
+1011 LHIACTQE
-1019 SVKISSLSFEVG
+1019 SAKISSLSYEVG
-1031 QVLDHIVEL
+1031 QVVDHIVEL
-1040 KADRVD
+1040 NANQVD
-1046 VARLELLLYPLIG
+1046 VARLEILFYRLIG
-1059 NYREPVVLHRTLAA
+1059 DYREPTVLHHTLAT

-1083 VAHHDKTML
+1083 VAHRGETML
-1092 GLDRSASFRRAMS
+1092 GMDRSASFRIAMS

-1111 GCPGMTA
+1111 GCPGMTT
-1118 DGKLDAV
+1118 DGELDAV
-1125 VMQRWVDAARQGLA
+1125 VMQRWVDAVRQGLA
-1139 AAELSDIGDYEIGRL
+1139 AAELSDIGDYEIGSL

-1161 ENGTWPLP
+1161 EEGAWPLP
-1169 AVCTLIDEVG
+1169 AVCALIDEVG
-1179 SKNLD
+1179 SRNLD

-1208 EHESAQRYHALSKQI
+1208 EHESAQRYRALSRQI
-1223 RSTSRH
+1223 RLTSRH

-1234 KKAANRYE
+1234 KKAADRYE
-1242 ERAIQEDDQAEAR
+1242 KRAVEEDDQAEAR

>member
-1 MKNPELITADDLNS
+1 MKNSELITADDLNS

-29 LLIRHLLLN
+29 RLIRHLLHE
-38 TPGVSAVSAR
+38 TPGISEVSVR

-53 NEPGYDG
+53 SAPGYDG
-60 FAQLD
+60 VAQSD
-65 EAVSVLP
+65 ETVSILP
-72 SGSLRFEFGTNKDIS
+72 AGSLVFEFGTDKGVGS
-87 TKASKDYRKRSKQD
+87 KASEDFRKRANQD
-101 DAASHVFVFAT
+101 NTTSHVFVFAT
-112 PRRWSGKDKWLEERR
+112 PRRWSGKDKWLEEQR

-155 WLSEHLGKQPDEAR
+155 WISEHLGKQPDEAR

-224 AFIYASLAADG
+224 AFIYASLAADA
-235 EDELSALDRSVI
+235 EDERSALDQSVI
-247 IVKSS
+247 IVKSV
-252 GAWNRIA
+252 GVWNRIS
-259 RQTGKSILIPAV
+259 RQAGKSILIPAF
-271 DGAETKP
+271 DGAEQQP
-278 AIDNGHYVIKIV
+278 ALNNGHHVLQIV
-290 DREQVVYGKVDVKLP
+290 DRGQIPLEKTALQLP

-311 VQTLLN
+311 VQLLLN
-317 DCGIKFQKA
+317 GCGVKFQQA
-326 NRLAGLAR
+326 GYLAGLAR

-344 TRDAA
+344 TRNTA
-349 IQTPM
+349 IQTPA
-354 WATDTSASML
+354 WATDTSAPML

-372 WNANNDKDTQ
+372 WDANNDKDTR
-382 AIAELVGSD
+382 AIAALAGGD
-391 YDTVTSLCQQRAGG
+391 YDTVTSLCQQRADG
-405 NDPVMSRSGSAWR
+405 NDPVMSHSGSVWR

-432 IIDGVVER
+432 ITDDVIER
-440 WKQITL
+440 WKQMTL
-446 DVLGEANPS
+446 DVLSEVNPS

-500 LSGKLKDSVVAI
+500 LSGKLRDSAVDIVD
-512 TNQLLNQAVGD
+512 QLLSQAVED
-523 DSGRVWNLIGPR
+523 DSGRFWNLIGPR

-543 PQKFIDVTINNL
+543 PQQFVDVVIDNL
-555 KQDASSLLRAYYA
+555 EQDSSSLLRAFNS
-568 DSNDILFGDPWFHP
+568 DSSD
-582 HLLCALEVLAWS
+582 LLWALEVLAWS
-594 EEYFD
+594 NDYFD
-599 DAIECLALLAANPA
+599 DAIECLASLSANRV
-613 DDKQRGNRPDESLA
+613 DDIQCGNRSGESLS

-635 FTTFPSGERLAA
+635 FTTVSSGKKLTA
-647 LDIVKRISSPVGWD
+647 LDSVKRMSSSVGWD
-661 LLFALWPDCS
+661 LLFALWPDWTT
-671 AVITPP
+671 ITPTY
-677 ATPHFR
+677 TPRFR

-689 TDAPVLRRDWN
+689 TDAPVLQRDWIEH
-700 VYRNGLVE
+700 RHGLVE
-708 RALTWSDVTPSNL
+708 RALSWSGMTASNL
-721 NQLVNHINRG
+721 ERLINHINRG
-731 IMPEDRAKIIDYL
+731 VMPEDRAQIIDYL
-744 GELALSTEY
+744 SELALSTEY
-753 NDDDRYVVWNALCQ
+753 NDDDRYLVWRTVRE
-767 LATSHYHHRASE
+767 LAAKHSHHRAE

-807 YLFDHTPGLLDCAL
+807 YLFNRDPGLLDCAL
-821 HRDIDNYDQKVEARR
+821 HRDIDDYDQKVEARR
-836 QEALSEIL
+836 QEALKEIL
-844 ADPQAIDDLALF
+844 SMPQKVDNLEVL
-856 ASRADASLVLGWML
+856 ASRAIASWMLGQML
-870 ADRQELNFWDIAH
+870 ADRQELNFWDIAY
-883 WVDSSDSKLT
+883 WADSSDSKLT
-893 AVVDGYLY
+893 TVVDGYLY

-929 LLRVPAQLDCWEVV
+929 LRCVPTQQDYWEVV
-943 ARSQDDDNAYW
+943 GHNQDDDNTYW
-954 QTAEMGVLPPNH
+954 QTAEMRVLPPDH
-966 MRYAIERLVA
+966 MQYAIERLVA

-1000 TDLTV
+1000 TDLTA

-1011 LHVACTQE
+1011 LHIACTQE
-1019 SVKISSLSFEVG
+1019 SAKISSLSYEVG
-1031 QVLDHIVEL
+1031 QVVDHIVEL
-1040 KADRVD
+1040 NANQVD
-1046 VARLELLLYPLIG
+1046 VARLEILFYRLIG
-1059 NYREPVVLHRTLAA
+1059 DYREPTVLHHTLAT

-1083 VAHHDKTML
+1083 VAHRGETML
-1092 GLDRSASFRRAMS
+1092 GMDRSASFRMAMS

-1111 GCPGMTA
+1111 GCPGMTT
-1118 DGKLDAV
+1118 DGELDAV
-1125 VMQRWVDAARQGLA
+1125 VMQRWVDAVRQGLA
-1139 AAELSDIGDYEIGRL
+1139 AAELSDIGDYEIGSL

-1161 ENGTWPLP
+1161 EEGAWPLP
-1169 AVCTLIDEVG
+1169 AVCALIDEVG
-1179 SKNLD
+1179 SRNLD

-1208 EHESAQRYHALSKQI
+1208 EHESAQRYRALSRQI
-1223 RSTSRH
+1223 RLTSRH

-1234 KKAANRYE
+1234 KKAADRYE
-1242 ERAIQEDDQAEAR
+1242 KRAVEEDDQAEAR

>member
-15 WPDNDARDAQENFP
+15 WPDSDARDAQENFP
-29 LLIRHLLLN
+29 RLIRHLLLN

-53 NEPGYDG
+53 SEPGYDG
-60 FAQLD
+60 VAQSD
-65 EAVSVLP
+65 GTVSVLP

-87 TKASKDYRKRSKQD
+87 TKASKDYRKRAKQD
-101 DAASHVFVFAT
+101 DAANYVFVFAT

-155 WLSEHLGKQPDEAR
+155 WISEHLGKQPDEAR
-169 TLEQWWGS
+169 TLEQWWSS

-224 AFIYASLAADG
+224 AFIYASLAADA
-235 EDELSALDRSVI
+235 EDERSALDQSVI
-247 IVKSS
+247 IVKSV
-252 GAWNRIA
+252 GVWNRIS
-259 RQTGKSILIPAV
+259 RQAGKSILIPAF
-271 DGAETKP
+271 DGAEQQP
-278 AIDNGHYVIKIV
+278 ALNNGHHVLQIV
-290 DREQVVYGKVDVKLP
+290 DRGQIPLEKTALQLP

-311 VQTLLN
+311 VQLLLN
-317 DCGIKFQKA
+317 GCGVNFQQA
-326 NRLAGLAR
+326 GYLAGLAR

-344 TRDAA
+344 TRNTA
-349 IQTPM
+349 IQTPA
-354 WATDTSASML
+354 WATDTSAPML

-372 WNANNDKDTQ
+372 WDANNDRDTR
-382 AIAELVGSD
+382 AIAALAGGD
-391 YDTVTSLCQQRAGG
+391 YDTVTSLCQQRADG
-405 NDPVMSRSGSAWR
+405 NDPVMSHSGSVWR

-432 IIDGVVER
+432 ITDDVIER
-440 WKQITL
+440 WKQLAL

-462 KVEQQLNQP
+462 KFAQQLNEP

-486 RSLAMV
+486 RSLAMI

-500 LSGKLKDSVVAI
+500 QSRKLRDNAVDIA
-512 TNQLLNQAVGD
+512 NQLLNQAVGD

-535 LRYLAEAA
+535 LRYFAEAA
-543 PQKFIDVTINNL
+543 PQQYVDVVIDNL
-555 KQDASSLLRAYYA
+555 DRDSSSLLRAFNS
-568 DSNDILFGDPWFHP
+568 DSSD
-582 HLLCALEVLAWS
+582 LLWALEVLAWS

-599 DAIECLALLAANPA
+599 DAIECLALLAANRT
-613 DDKQRGNRPDESLA
+613 DDKQRGNRSGESLS

-635 FTTFPSGERLAA
+635 FTTVSSGKKLAA
-647 LDIVKRISSPVGWD
+647 LDSVKRISPAVGWD
-661 LLFALWPDCS
+661 LLFALWPDYS
-671 AVITPP
+671 ATITPP

-721 NQLVNHINRG
+721 NRLVNHINRG

-807 YLFDHTPGLLDCAL
+807 YLFNHDPGLLDCAL
-821 HRDIDNYDQKVEARR
+821 HRDIDDYDQKVEARR
-836 QEALSEIL
+836 QEALKEIL
-844 ADPQAIDDLALF
+844 SMPQKVDNLEVL
-856 ASRADASLVLGWML
+856 ASRAVASWVLGQML
-870 ADRQELNFWDIAH
+870 ADRQELNFWDIAY

-915 LDDPRLTASQRAAV
+915 LDDPRLSASQRAAV
-929 LLRVPAQLDCWEVV
+929 LRCVPAEWDYWEVV
-943 ARSQDDDNAYW
+943 ARNQDDDSAYW
-954 QTAEMGVLPPNH
+954 QTAEMRVLPPDH
-966 MRYAIERLVA
+966 MQYAIERLVA

-1000 TDLTV
+1000 TDLTA

-1011 LHVACTQE
+1011 LHIACTQE
-1019 SVKISSLSFEVG
+1019 SAKISSLSYEVG
-1031 QVLDHIVEL
+1031 QVVDHIVEL
-1040 KADRVD
+1040 NANQVD
-1046 VARLELLLYPLIG
+1046 VARLEILFYRLIG
-1059 NYREPVVLHRTLAA
+1059 DYREPTVLHHTLAT
-1073 EPHLF
+1073 EPYLF

-1083 VAHHDKTML
+1083 VAHRGETML
-1092 GLDRSASFRRAMS
+1092 GMDRSASFRIAMS
-1105 ALNGWR
+1105 VLDGWR

-1118 DGKLDAV
+1118 DGEIDAV
-1125 VMQRWVDAARQGLA
+1125 VMQQWVEAARQGLA
-1139 AAELSDIGDYEIGRL
+1139 AAELSDKGDHQIGRL

-1161 ENGTWPLP
+1161 ENGMWPLP
-1169 AVCTLIDEVG
+1169 AVCELIDEVG
-1179 SKNLD
+1179 SDNLD

-1208 EHESAQRYHALSKQI
+1208 EREHAQRYRTWSKQI

-1234 KKAANRYE
+1234 DKAAERYE
-1242 ERAIQEDDQAEAR
+1242 EQAGREDEQALAR
-1255 QDAL
+1255 QDEL